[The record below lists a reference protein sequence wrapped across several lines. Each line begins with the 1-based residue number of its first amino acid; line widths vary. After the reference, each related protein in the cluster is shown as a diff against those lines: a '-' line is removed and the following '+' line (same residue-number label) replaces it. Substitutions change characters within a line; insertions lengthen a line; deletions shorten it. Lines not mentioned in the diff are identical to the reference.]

1 MNQSTYTLG
10 HRILA
15 LLCALALA
23 VDLMPTAALAEAVMP
38 LEEPAVTEV
47 ILTNGETPITTD
59 PITIYTTE
67 PNKKLPLTAEV
78 APAGAD
84 ATVNWSS
91 DTPEVAT
98 VDNNGVVTAV
108 AAGTATITATATNG
122 TDSTDDDMPETCTVS
137 VKKHV
142 DTITLTPATTVLTI
156 TNTVS
161 NPTTT
166 IAVAYNPEDA
176 DDDEKNL
183 TWESSDSNVA
193 TVANGSVTALKAG
206 TTTITAK
213 NSNDVSGRC
222 DITVTET
229 TATGITIKRGDA
241 EVSTPLEVV
250 YGEPVQLTAAVEPVD
265 AVGTVE
271 WNSGNP
277 EAVSVDGT
285 GKVTVNKV
293 VDGDVTITAKIGEQ
307 TKDCKIIT
315 KKKAVEITN
324 LVFDSRPYDGKITL
338 SDVPTITLNPAVAN
352 AVVEGLTFT
361 VESASPGLNKAVS
374 VTANG
379 LSIKDNPNY
388 QVTMKTGLNP
398 TITITPKVLDV
409 TLKEQIY
416 NGTNTYSEVVATV
429 DGLVEENAVTEYQ
442 ITASAESKIDAG
454 NDKDVTIT
462 WPGDDA
468 RDTTNYTW
476 PTTGKLTVNPK
487 PITFSVKVADK
498 GYDGTTAVKAILY
511 NTTTDAPVGDDVST
525 QPETGTFTNSLTE
538 DNLEFIGTGVIDND
552 TENVGV
558 KLKENATVSISLN
571 RTETTN
577 YVPKFTIDSAN
588 ITKNSYPEDTGFALP
603 NADYTQNTT
612 EGSIRWYKVESENR
626 TIGIAAMSGYAIASE
641 EGGAYAGSISVSPS
655 ENDAVTVFVKKTADN
670 TLSKEIVNNIKVDYT
685 APSIDTEG
693 AAGNLAFGQDGSV
706 TYTIKVTDEDSGV
719 NPETVEYCISNSSS
733 SSDGAE
739 WTQAVVDGGVDNGYT
754 FTVTA
759 PKTGYVYVK
768 ATDNVGNT
776 YETSSIRAL
785 VLETRMPMVTAT
797 CADAGDAAKTHT
809 IRWTASDAEEA
820 GSDPYSYSGIRL
832 VTYELK
838 KDGTTVQTGNLIEN
852 SAPTEMSG
860 LPSVRAYDGHYSI
873 DNTNLDGEYTLTVT
887 ATDFCGNSQTS
898 APLNLQF
905 DHTPPKVT
913 VVMSGGV
920 EMDGT
925 FFYNANNCGITITVE
940 DNYLAQ
946 GISYTAAL
954 EGRDN
959 RTGTLSDGTNVIAF
973 SNEEVAASGDSISKT
988 LTLSLTDKAGNST
1001 SAITGRTG
1009 VIGSDMKAIFALD
1022 TTPPRLTVVTTSVA
1036 TSGLYTD
1043 TNAAYY
1049 NADSVTTTFTIEEAN
1064 MPAQWDLSYTADNST
1079 QPADVAA
1086 SDEGKV
1092 SVILTEEGTYSSIAV
1107 AGQDKAGN
1115 KLELGNVSPNS
1126 EDVVSCNNGKAV
1138 LTYAKVLDRTAPTAV
1153 ITYPAT
1159 ANPLYPSD
1167 AGENTGTAIYYNSD
1181 ATIEIQIADTY
1192 GTIAVPIDPAK
1203 LTAKLNG
1210 STGVTVSNTGAAS
1223 VSVTEDSRNTVAV
1236 FGTDRAGNTLQV
1248 KEIID
1253 GKQGSETPLV
1263 NALDSYAS
1271 VYTVVRDTVAPV
1283 LTLDFNNTD
1292 TTGSYYEADKGT
1304 HYYPENGKYRAY
1316 YGNTVTTIVP
1326 LVTSIIDANGVDYS
1340 RIFSAKNES
1349 AFAPLGADKTY
1360 CGENGS
1366 ERAMVEEVT
1375 VDGDYLFF
1383 IYGTDKAGNALVVK
1397 ENKKTSDE
1405 DVDDAGTS
1413 GCGDVEHKYSTYP
1426 KTLDTKAPEVVLS
1439 YAFADDTPLE
1449 ATHYYDNN
1457 AYYKNSFAATFA
1469 YSDENGIDLTKVFKT
1484 AAVSEGSGFDVVET
1498 NPSADLDKIEIPASV
1513 DNNGHYQFG
1522 AYGVDKAGN
1531 ALTVK
1536 EKNTSGPAA
1545 QTAVY
1550 PGKNADNKFV
1560 SDYHKVLDTV
1570 NPVATITV
1578 DAGNS
1583 LRKELQTNYNNR
1595 YYFNDSFTT
1604 TIAVEETN
1612 YDAAKVTAR
1621 VGSVNSSTV
1630 EQNGKTLQTQEVS
1643 ATSVLA
1649 TQQAASPYGYQ
1660 QQITADGVYCFD
1672 LKGVD
1677 RAGNQIILNGG
1688 NRAANFVQST
1698 LSDTSAVSGEPADRY
1713 VTYVFAED
1721 KTAPVLNVTMKDPN
1735 NKNNGFNQQ
1744 TGNFYEATLTSIG
1757 YQLSTNYPYRSSK
1770 VADFAFT
1777 TKDNSPVTVLYKVDS
1792 TAANSNFAY
1801 ERNGAA
1807 GMIGQAGAAGA
1818 EAYADGLA
1826 YTQQTADKEQI
1837 LQINSLLIED
1847 LAGNQVSYS
1856 KTENENKIYLDV
1868 SAPTDDQLQPVVRLS
1883 YPSPVTQ
1890 NTMSHRDISGVNLYK
1905 DTVVV
1910 TADVMDP
1917 YTNASQEARGSGL
1930 YRVYYKVTVNGE
1942 SQTGKVGIQ
1951 TGSGKSA
1958 VAADDGVYYID
1969 YNTTGQS
1976 GPVNGGNETLTASDK
1991 LTFTF
1996 NPNDGVFNYNSIV
2009 LMVWAVDNANNEIA
2023 DANKAI
2029 YKFGIDVTAP
2039 IIEISYDNNDAEN
2052 EKYFKADRTATVV
2065 VTERNFDES
2074 KIDIVTESNSI
2085 SGWSYSAGAAANGDE
2100 DKWTCTIS
2108 YNVDGVYTLNISGA
2122 DQLGINA
2129 ASVTYD
2135 GVAPQSFVIDK
2146 TAPVV
2151 DVTFDNNDVRNGK
2164 YYNQS
2169 RTATVSVTDVNFNGV
2184 NAIDVSAAVGGAA
2197 PAVSFNGLTATL
2209 PFTTDGTYSFRGT
2222 VTDMAGNVSQEFTVD
2237 EFVIDQTAP
2246 ELSIEGVEDL
2256 VAYPGE
2262 VLPRIVF
2269 SDQNYEGNTIQ
2280 LLRTVLDQK
2289 NVDVSELIVP
2299 NGGVTAGA
2307 DGLGTGSIAYEDLE
2321 HVQENDGIYTL
2332 TASVTDLAGNSTE
2345 DEVTYSVNRFGS
2357 VYVYSDA
2364 LTNMIGAYKQKADEG
2379 LYISAYNVS
2388 PLIEDSTKLQISC
2401 DGASLSNQNSKAV
2414 VTGGT
2419 QAGNS
2424 GWYEY
2429 RFDISGRDLTGD
2441 GRYEITLSDKDEAG
2455 NTKTN
2460 AENPI
2465 WFYIDATK
2473 PSLDSVIGLE
2483 NSIVNADSQTV
2494 SFMAS
2499 DAIALSSIQVYID
2512 DEQIQ
2517 QATDFETTAYES
2529 EFQVGTGLRHKIRFV
2544 ITDKAGNVLDTD
2556 EDSFAPSYTFNK
2568 VMTVSTNFFVRW
2580 FANTPLFV
2588 GSIAVGAGGIGTV
2601 AFVFIRK
2608 RRLMTVSED
2617 D

>member
-23 VDLMPTAALAEAVMP
+23 VGLMPTAALAEAAVAAGS
-38 LEEPAVTEV
+38 EVTVTVTEADANTAISGADV
-47 ILTNGETPITTD
+47 KFVCGVNESDATTIATGAD
-59 PITIYTTE
+59 GKAVFQPTTE
-67 PNKKLPLTAEV
+67 VTLKTVEVSKGDYASKTVEYTGSDLTVVLVKPVTSITDSNDPVYLIKNGAEGESAKTLNPTVEPEGQTEGITWTSGNAQIAAVDDTGKVTAVGKGTTTITATAKEHPTIKKEYSVTVQVVPESVTLDKTELNLQPDNTETLHATINPSDAEV
-78 APAGAD
+78 QNTISWESSAPG
-84 ATVNWSS
+84 
-91 DTPEVAT
+91 VAT
-98 VDNNGVVTAV
+98 VGDNGLVTAV
-108 AAGTATITATATNG
+108 ANGTATITATTENGKKATCTVKVTTAAAGITIGNKPAEDTITYGESHTFIATLTPNTATDTVVWSIESGSDCVALDASTGTATAIKVGTATIKATAGTVDGSVYDTYQFSVEPKVIKVNGLTLDNKVYDGEKTVSSDLLTAASFEELVGTDSVNLSGVTFSDTSAATASDTPYNITVDYSGASLITVDDSGVSVNPNYTLDTEHSVTSASLTITKKLLEVSALTDKDGNAPTYTAGKSYDRLNLTLTGIVEKDQDTLTGEFTEVKATSTDKIMVEGNGAPVSLVYLAGSTSAYDTNYTLPTMANLVLAQKPLTATVTGAEKEFDGTTIPKDSVGNAVQFAAALHDVIDGDTVTPDVTNSAYLDANASDSVNVKADVGLSGDDAPNYTLQSQNVTFVPGKITKSNNINLTVEFEPSVQDPENTMDVIVRAVGGYDNAPLSGTATVTGNTEPVRITDGRGHCIIDALPGEQTVSVSFTAAEFTQNYTGTKDAAAKYNESYKVQELYGTAITEVTYGTPASLGVYAVEKGTDIPTNAAIQYTSNNAAAATIDVNGKITVVNVDAAPDHKVTFTAKAQRIEDQERSSYYNASYSKTYEVTLKKKSVTPSISCDGKTFDGTTVASVTGSLEGVVTGDSVILSNNG
-122 TDSTDDDMPETCTVS
+122 TDGN
-137 VKKHV
+137 
-142 DTITLTPATTVLTI
+142 L
-156 TNTVS
+156 
-161 NPTTT
+161 
-166 IAVAYNPEDA
+166 IAAY
-176 DDDEKNL
+176 
-183 TWESSDSNVA
+183 DSA
-193 TVANGSVTALKAG
+193 AAG
-206 TTTITAK
+206 GHT
-213 NSNDVSGRC
+213 
-222 DITVTET
+222 
-229 TATGITIKRGDA
+229 
-241 EVSTPLEVV
+241 
-250 YGEPVQLTAAVEPVD
+250 
-265 AVGTVE
+265 
-271 WNSGNP
+271 
-277 EAVSVDGT
+277 
-285 GKVTVNKV
+285 
-293 VDGDVTITAKIGEQ
+293 
-307 TKDCKIIT
+307 
-315 KKKAVEITN
+315 
-324 LVFDSRPYDGKITL
+324 
-338 SDVPTITLNPAVAN
+338 
-352 AVVEGLTFT
+352 
-361 VESASPGLNKAVS
+361 

-379 LSIKDNPNY
+379 LTLLGTTPGDVPASNNYTLTATTVTCTATISPKSIADSDFTIALDGDGTMYYTGGNREPVPTVQVDLDGDGTKETTLVSGTDYTVSYENQKELGENTATVTVTARGNYSGVRNQNYSISYKPVDPNAEMIKVNGNHAGAVDTQRAYPKDSNNKIWWYNSNVMLTPADGYTLDDVKPTQNVAL
-388 QVTMKTGLNP
+388 QGSKTYSDEGLNIFSGKKFYVKETATGFISELEIGDAINIDKTAP
-398 TITITPKVLDV
+398 RLIAVSTTEGIRYDDADYYNQAFTTTFEVSEANYGASTGNSSFAVSAGTDV
-409 TLKEQIY
+409 AVYGGQAA
-416 NGTNTYSEVVATV
+416 SATV
-429 DGLVEENAVTEYQ
+429 TSETSDPSAITVTVDPGESVIAGEYH
-442 ITASAESKIDAG
+442 KPY
-454 NDKDVTIT
+454 VTIT
-462 WPGDDA
+462 
-468 RDTTNYTW
+468 
-476 PTTGKLTVNPK
+476 
-487 PITFSVKVADK
+487 
-498 GYDGTTAVKAILY
+498 
-511 NTTTDAPVGDDVST
+511 
-525 QPETGTFTNSLTE
+525 
-538 DNLEFIGTGVIDND
+538 
-552 TENVGV
+552 
-558 KLKENATVSISLN
+558 
-571 RTETTN
+571 
-577 YVPKFTIDSAN
+577 
-588 ITKNSYPEDTGFALP
+588 
-603 NADYTQNTT
+603 
-612 EGSIRWYKVESENR
+612 
-626 TIGIAAMSGYAIASE
+626 
-641 EGGAYAGSISVSPS
+641 
-655 ENDAVTVFVKKTADN
+655 
-670 TLSKEIVNNIKVDYT
+670 
-685 APSIDTEG
+685 
-693 AAGNLAFGQDGSV
+693 
-706 TYTIKVTDEDSGV
+706 
-719 NPETVEYCISNSSS
+719 
-733 SSDGAE
+733 
-739 WTQAVVDGGVDNGYT
+739 
-754 FTVTA
+754 
-759 PKTGYVYVK
+759 
-768 ATDNVGNT
+768 
-776 YETSSIRAL
+776 
-785 VLETRMPMVTAT
+785 
-797 CADAGDAAKTHT
+797 
-809 IRWTASDAEEA
+809 
-820 GSDPYSYSGIRL
+820 DP
-832 VTYELK
+832 
-838 KDGTTVQTGNLIEN
+838 
-852 SAPTEMSG
+852 
-860 LPSVRAYDGHYSI
+860 
-873 DNTNLDGEYTLTVT
+873 
-887 ATDFCGNSQTS
+887 
-898 APLNLQF
+898 
-905 DHTPPKVT
+905 
-913 VVMSGGV
+913 
-920 EMDGT
+920 
-925 FFYNANNCGITITVE
+925 
-940 DNYLAQ
+940 
-946 GISYTAAL
+946 
-954 EGRDN
+954 
-959 RTGTLSDGTNVIAF
+959 
-973 SNEEVAASGDSISKT
+973 
-988 LTLSLTDKAGNST
+988 
-1001 SAITGRTG
+1001 
-1009 VIGSDMKAIFALD
+1009 
-1022 TTPPRLTVVTTSVA
+1022 
-1036 TSGLYTD
+1036 
-1043 TNAAYY
+1043 
-1049 NADSVTTTFTIEEAN
+1049 
-1064 MPAQWDLSYTADNST
+1064 
-1079 QPADVAA
+1079 
-1086 SDEGKV
+1086 
-1092 SVILTEEGTYSSIAV
+1092 
-1107 AGQDKAGN
+1107 AGN
-1115 KLELGNVSPNS
+1115 KL
-1126 EDVVSCNNGKAV
+1126 VVADGVAASCSDGKAV
-1138 LTYAKVLDRTAPTAV
+1138 DNIL
-1153 ITYPAT
+1153 
-1159 ANPLYPSD
+1159 
-1167 AGENTGTAIYYNSD
+1167 
-1181 ATIEIQIADTY
+1181 
-1192 GTIAVPIDPAK
+1192 
-1203 LTAKLNG
+1203 
-1210 STGVTVSNTGAAS
+1210 
-1223 VSVTEDSRNTVAV
+1223 
-1236 FGTDRAGNTLQV
+1236 
-1248 KEIID
+1248 
-1253 GKQGSETPLV
+1253 
-1263 NALDSYAS
+1263 
-1271 VYTVVRDTVAPV
+1271 
-1283 LTLDFNNTD
+1283 
-1292 TTGSYYEADKGT
+1292 
-1304 HYYPENGKYRAY
+1304 
-1316 YGNTVTTIVP
+1316 
-1326 LVTSIIDANGVDYS
+1326 
-1340 RIFSAKNES
+1340 
-1349 AFAPLGADKTY
+1349 
-1360 CGENGS
+1360 
-1366 ERAMVEEVT
+1366 
-1375 VDGDYLFF
+1375 
-1383 IYGTDKAGNALVVK
+1383 
-1397 ENKKTSDE
+1397 
-1405 DVDDAGTS
+1405 
-1413 GCGDVEHKYSTYP
+1413 

-1457 AYYKNSFAATFA
+1457 AYYKNSFAATLA

-1484 AAVSEGSGFDVVET
+1484 AAVSEGSGFGVVET

-1550 PGKNADNKFV
+1550 TGKNADNKFV
-1560 SDYHKVLDTV
+1560 SVYHKVLDTV

-1578 DAGNS
+1578 NAGNS

-1595 YYFNDSFTT
+1595 YYFNDSFAT
-1604 TIAVEETN
+1604 TISVEETN

-1643 ATSVLA
+1643 ATAVLA

-1721 KTAPVLNVTMKDPN
+1721 KTAPVLNVTMKDAN

-1744 TGNFYEATLTSIG
+1744 TGNFYEATLTSVG

-1930 YRVYYKVTVNGE
+1930 YRVYYKVIVNGE

-1976 GPVNGGNETLTASDK
+1976 GPVSGGNETLTASDT

-2009 LMVWAVDNANNEIA
+2009 LTVWAVDNANNEIA

-2039 IIEISYDNNDAEN
+2039 IIEISYDNNDADN

-2151 DVTFDNNDVRNGK
+2151 DVAFDNNDVRNGK

-2184 NAIDVSAAVGGAA
+2184 NAIDVSAAVGGTA

-2307 DGLGTGSIAYEDLE
+2307 DGSGTGSISYEDLE

-2414 VTGGT
+2414 VTGGA

-2429 RFDISGRDLTGD
+2429 RFDISGSDLTGD

-2556 EDSFAPSYTFNK
+2556 EDSFVPSYTFNK

-2580 FANTPLFV
+2580 FANTPLFL
-2588 GSIAVGAGGIGTV
+2588 GSIAVGACGIGTV

-2608 RRLMTVSED
+2608 RRRMTVSED

>member
-23 VDLMPTAALAEAVMP
+23 VGLMPTAALAEA
-38 LEEPAVTEV
+38 AVTADTDVTIIVTEADNSTAISGATVKFVYGDNESDVFQTDTDGKATFHPATDVTLKTVEV
-47 ILTNGETPITTD
+47 SKEGYASKTVAYDGADLSVVLVKPITSITD
-59 PITIYTTE
+59 GNDTFSLIKNGTE
-67 PNKKLPLTAEV
+67 EQRTKTLTPTV
-78 APAGAD
+78 APEDQTEGIKWSSAD
-84 ATVNWSS
+84 DAVATVDENGKVTAVGKGTTQITAAAKEHPGINWEYSVTVQVVPEGVTLDITTLNLQPDEAATLQATIAPNDA
-91 DTPEVAT
+91 DTQNVITWESNATEVAT
-98 VDNNGVVTAV
+98 VDNNGKVTAV
-108 AAGTATITATATNG
+108 ANGTATITATTKNGKTATCTVKVTTAATDVIITNTPEGDKITYGASHTFSATLTPNTATDTVVWSIENGQDCVTLDESTPGKVTATKVGTVTIKATAGNFSDTYQFTVAPKVIKVTDLTLGNKEYDGKATVSPELLTAASFDGLVGTDSVNLSGVSFGNTDAADARDASYSITVNYDSASVDDSNYLLDTTNSVTSASLTIIKKPLEVSALTDANGRVPTYTAGDSYDGLKLKLTGIVESDQNTLTGEFTEVQATSTNKIMVEEGGAEVRLTYPTDSTSAYETNYTLPRTAKLVLEKKPLTATVTGAEKVFDGTTGAPKDTTGNAVQFAATLYDKIDGDTVTPVVTDSSYLDANAADSVNVTANVALDGADAQNYNLQSQNVTFEPGKITKSNNINLTVEFNPSVQDPENTMVVTVKAVGGFDNVNLSGTAVVTYDTKTVTGKTENITITDGTGTCTIDALPGEQTVSVSFTADASNQNYTGTKEATAKYNENYKAQELSGAAITEVTYGTAANLGIHAVEKGTTTATDATIAYTSNNEAAATIDENGKITVINVDAATDHKVTFTAKAQRIDGRYNASYSQTYEVTMVKQSVTPSITCDGKTFDGTTVASVTGSLEGVVTGDSVILSNNRTDGNLIAAYDSAAAGDHTVTANELALLGTTAKGVPAANNYELTATTATCTATISPKSIEDADFTIALDGNDTMYYTGGNREPVPAVKVDLDGDGTKETTLVNG
-122 TDSTDDDMPETCTVS
+122 TDYTVS
-137 VKKHV
+137 YENQKELGENTAKVTVTARGNYSEERYLNYSIRYKPVDPDAEMIKVNGKHAGV
-142 DTITLTPATTVLTI
+142 ADTQRAYPRDSNNQIWWYNSDVTLTPADGYTLDDVKPTQNVALQGSKTYSDEALNIFSGKKFYVKETATGFISELEIGDAINIDKTAPRLTAVSTNAGIRYDDADYYNHAFTTTFEVNEANYGA
-156 TNTVS
+156 NTGNSSFAVSAGTDVTVYEDQAASAAVTFETS
-161 NPTTT
+161 NP
-166 IAVAYNPEDA
+166 AA
-176 DDDEKNL
+176 
-183 TWESSDSNVA
+183 
-193 TVANGSVTALKAG
+193 
-206 TTTITAK
+206 
-213 NSNDVSGRC
+213 
-222 DITVTET
+222 ITVTV
-229 TATGITIKRGDA
+229 D
-241 EVSTPLEVV
+241 P
-250 YGEPVQLTAAVEPVD
+250 GE
-265 AVGTVE
+265 
-271 WNSGNP
+271 
-277 EAVSVDGT
+277 SVIAGEYHRPY
-285 GKVTVNKV
+285 
-293 VDGDVTITAKIGEQ
+293 VTIT
-307 TKDCKIIT
+307 
-315 KKKAVEITN
+315 
-324 LVFDSRPYDGKITL
+324 
-338 SDVPTITLNPAVAN
+338 
-352 AVVEGLTFT
+352 
-361 VESASPGLNKAVS
+361 
-374 VTANG
+374 
-379 LSIKDNPNY
+379 
-388 QVTMKTGLNP
+388 
-398 TITITPKVLDV
+398 
-409 TLKEQIY
+409 
-416 NGTNTYSEVVATV
+416 
-429 DGLVEENAVTEYQ
+429 
-442 ITASAESKIDAG
+442 
-454 NDKDVTIT
+454 
-462 WPGDDA
+462 
-468 RDTTNYTW
+468 
-476 PTTGKLTVNPK
+476 
-487 PITFSVKVADK
+487 
-498 GYDGTTAVKAILY
+498 
-511 NTTTDAPVGDDVST
+511 
-525 QPETGTFTNSLTE
+525 
-538 DNLEFIGTGVIDND
+538 
-552 TENVGV
+552 
-558 KLKENATVSISLN
+558 
-571 RTETTN
+571 
-577 YVPKFTIDSAN
+577 
-588 ITKNSYPEDTGFALP
+588 
-603 NADYTQNTT
+603 
-612 EGSIRWYKVESENR
+612 
-626 TIGIAAMSGYAIASE
+626 
-641 EGGAYAGSISVSPS
+641 
-655 ENDAVTVFVKKTADN
+655 
-670 TLSKEIVNNIKVDYT
+670 
-685 APSIDTEG
+685 
-693 AAGNLAFGQDGSV
+693 
-706 TYTIKVTDEDSGV
+706 
-719 NPETVEYCISNSSS
+719 
-733 SSDGAE
+733 
-739 WTQAVVDGGVDNGYT
+739 
-754 FTVTA
+754 
-759 PKTGYVYVK
+759 
-768 ATDNVGNT
+768 
-776 YETSSIRAL
+776 
-785 VLETRMPMVTAT
+785 
-797 CADAGDAAKTHT
+797 
-809 IRWTASDAEEA
+809 
-820 GSDPYSYSGIRL
+820 DP
-832 VTYELK
+832 
-838 KDGTTVQTGNLIEN
+838 
-852 SAPTEMSG
+852 
-860 LPSVRAYDGHYSI
+860 
-873 DNTNLDGEYTLTVT
+873 
-887 ATDFCGNSQTS
+887 
-898 APLNLQF
+898 
-905 DHTPPKVT
+905 
-913 VVMSGGV
+913 
-920 EMDGT
+920 
-925 FFYNANNCGITITVE
+925 
-940 DNYLAQ
+940 
-946 GISYTAAL
+946 
-954 EGRDN
+954 
-959 RTGTLSDGTNVIAF
+959 
-973 SNEEVAASGDSISKT
+973 
-988 LTLSLTDKAGNST
+988 
-1001 SAITGRTG
+1001 
-1009 VIGSDMKAIFALD
+1009 
-1022 TTPPRLTVVTTSVA
+1022 
-1036 TSGLYTD
+1036 
-1043 TNAAYY
+1043 
-1049 NADSVTTTFTIEEAN
+1049 
-1064 MPAQWDLSYTADNST
+1064 
-1079 QPADVAA
+1079 
-1086 SDEGKV
+1086 
-1092 SVILTEEGTYSSIAV
+1092 
-1107 AGQDKAGN
+1107 AGN
-1115 KLELGNVSPNS
+1115 KL
-1126 EDVVSCNNGKAV
+1126 VVADGVAASCSDGKAV
-1138 LTYAKVLDRTAPTAV
+1138 DNIL
-1153 ITYPAT
+1153 
-1159 ANPLYPSD
+1159 
-1167 AGENTGTAIYYNSD
+1167 
-1181 ATIEIQIADTY
+1181 
-1192 GTIAVPIDPAK
+1192 
-1203 LTAKLNG
+1203 
-1210 STGVTVSNTGAAS
+1210 
-1223 VSVTEDSRNTVAV
+1223 
-1236 FGTDRAGNTLQV
+1236 
-1248 KEIID
+1248 
-1253 GKQGSETPLV
+1253 
-1263 NALDSYAS
+1263 
-1271 VYTVVRDTVAPV
+1271 
-1283 LTLDFNNTD
+1283 
-1292 TTGSYYEADKGT
+1292 
-1304 HYYPENGKYRAY
+1304 
-1316 YGNTVTTIVP
+1316 
-1326 LVTSIIDANGVDYS
+1326 
-1340 RIFSAKNES
+1340 
-1349 AFAPLGADKTY
+1349 
-1360 CGENGS
+1360 
-1366 ERAMVEEVT
+1366 
-1375 VDGDYLFF
+1375 
-1383 IYGTDKAGNALVVK
+1383 
-1397 ENKKTSDE
+1397 
-1405 DVDDAGTS
+1405 
-1413 GCGDVEHKYSTYP
+1413 

-1439 YAFADDTPLE
+1439 YAFADGTPLE

-1457 AYYKNSFAATFA
+1457 AYYKDSFAASYT
-1469 YSDENGIDLTKVFKT
+1469 YTDENGIDLTKVFKT
-1484 AAVSEGSGFDVVET
+1484 AAVSEGSGFGVVET

-1550 PGKNADNKFV
+1550 TGKNADNKFV

-1604 TIAVEETN
+1604 TISVEETN

-1721 KTAPVLNVTMKDPN
+1721 KTAPVLNVTMKDAN

-1744 TGNFYEATLTSIG
+1744 TGNFYEATLTSVG

-1770 VADFAFT
+1770 VADFAFM

-2009 LMVWAVDNANNEIA
+2009 LTVWAVDNANNEIA

-2039 IIEISYDNNDAEN
+2039 IIEISYDNNDADN

-2151 DVTFDNNDVRNGK
+2151 DVAFDNNDVRNGK

-2184 NAIDVSAAVGGAA
+2184 NAIDVSAAVGGTA

-2209 PFTTDGTYSFRGT
+2209 PFATDGTYSFRGT

-2289 NVDVSELIVP
+2289 NVDVSELIIP

-2307 DGLGTGSIAYEDLE
+2307 DGLGTGSISYEDLE

-2414 VTGGT
+2414 VTGGA

-2512 DEQIQ
+2512 NEQIQ

-2556 EDSFAPSYTFNK
+2556 EDSFEPSYTFNK

-2588 GSIAVGAGGIGTV
+2588 GSMAVGAGGIGTV

>member
-23 VDLMPTAALAEAVMP
+23 IGLMPTAALAEAAVAAGS
-38 LEEPAVTEV
+38 EVTVTVTEADANTAISGADV
-47 ILTNGETPITTD
+47 KFVCGVNESDATTIATGAD
-59 PITIYTTE
+59 GKAVFQPTTE
-67 PNKKLPLTAEV
+67 VTLKTVEVSKGDYASKTVEYTGSDLTVVLVKPVTSITDSNDPVYLIKNGAEGESAKTLNPTVEPEGQTEGITWTSGNAQIAAVDDTGKVTAVGKGTTTITATAKEHPTIKKEYSVTVQVVPESVTLDKTELNLQPDNTETLHATINPSDAEV
-78 APAGAD
+78 QNTISWESSAPG
-84 ATVNWSS
+84 
-91 DTPEVAT
+91 VAT
-98 VDNNGVVTAV
+98 VGDNGLVTAV
-108 AAGTATITATATNG
+108 ANGTATITATTANGKTATCTVKVTPAATAVTIENTPEENKITYGASHTFSATLTPNTATDTVVWSIENGQDCVALDESTPGKVTATKVGTVRIKATAGNASNTYDFTVVPQEIKVTRLTLGNKEYDGKATVSTELLTAASFDGVVGTDSVNLSGVSFGNTDAADARGTAYSITVNYDNASVNNPNYSLDKNNSVTSASLTITKKPLKVRALTDANGNAPTYTAGVSYEELKLTLTGIVQADQNLTGEFTGVRAKSANKIMVEEGGAEVSLTYPAGSMSAYETNYTLPTMAKLVLEKKQLTATVTGAEKVFDGTTGAPKDTTGNAVQFAATLDGVVDGDTVTPVVTDSSYLDANAADPVNVTANVALGGADAQNYILQPQSVTFVPGKITKSNNINLTVEFNPSVQDPENTMTVTVKAVGGFDNVNLSGTAVVTYDTKTATGKTENITITDGTGNCSIDALPGEQTVSVSFTADASNQNYTGTKEATAKYNENYKAQELSDAEITEVTYGTPAYLGIHAVEKGTTTATNATIVYTSNNETAATIDESGMITVINVDAATDHKVTFTAKAQRIDGQYNASYSKNYEVTLVKQSVTPSITCGGKTFDGTKEASVTGSLEGVVPGDSVILSNNG
-122 TDSTDDDMPETCTVS
+122 TDGNLIAAYDSAAAGDHTVTANELALLGTTANGVPAANNYELTATTATCTATISPKSIADADFTIALDGNDTMYYTGDNREPVPTVQVDLNEDGTKETTLVS
-137 VKKHV
+137 GTDYTVSYENQKELGENTAKVTVTARGNYSEEQYLNYSIRYKPV
-142 DTITLTPATTVLTI
+142 DPDAEMIKVNGNHAGVADTQRAYPKDSNNQIWWYNSDVTLTPADGYTLDDVKPTQNVALQGSKTYSDEALNIFSGKKFYVKETATGFISELVISDAINIDKTAPRLTAVSTNAGIRYDDADYYNHAFTTTFEVNEANYGA
-156 TNTVS
+156 NTGNSSFAVSAGTDVTVYEGQAASAAVTFETS
-161 NPTTT
+161 NP
-166 IAVAYNPEDA
+166 AA
-176 DDDEKNL
+176 
-183 TWESSDSNVA
+183 
-193 TVANGSVTALKAG
+193 
-206 TTTITAK
+206 
-213 NSNDVSGRC
+213 
-222 DITVTET
+222 ITVTV
-229 TATGITIKRGDA
+229 D
-241 EVSTPLEVV
+241 P
-250 YGEPVQLTAAVEPVD
+250 GE
-265 AVGTVE
+265 
-271 WNSGNP
+271 
-277 EAVSVDGT
+277 SVIAGEYHRPY
-285 GKVTVNKV
+285 
-293 VDGDVTITAKIGEQ
+293 VTIT
-307 TKDCKIIT
+307 
-315 KKKAVEITN
+315 
-324 LVFDSRPYDGKITL
+324 
-338 SDVPTITLNPAVAN
+338 
-352 AVVEGLTFT
+352 
-361 VESASPGLNKAVS
+361 
-374 VTANG
+374 
-379 LSIKDNPNY
+379 
-388 QVTMKTGLNP
+388 
-398 TITITPKVLDV
+398 
-409 TLKEQIY
+409 
-416 NGTNTYSEVVATV
+416 
-429 DGLVEENAVTEYQ
+429 
-442 ITASAESKIDAG
+442 
-454 NDKDVTIT
+454 
-462 WPGDDA
+462 
-468 RDTTNYTW
+468 
-476 PTTGKLTVNPK
+476 
-487 PITFSVKVADK
+487 
-498 GYDGTTAVKAILY
+498 
-511 NTTTDAPVGDDVST
+511 
-525 QPETGTFTNSLTE
+525 
-538 DNLEFIGTGVIDND
+538 
-552 TENVGV
+552 
-558 KLKENATVSISLN
+558 
-571 RTETTN
+571 
-577 YVPKFTIDSAN
+577 
-588 ITKNSYPEDTGFALP
+588 
-603 NADYTQNTT
+603 
-612 EGSIRWYKVESENR
+612 
-626 TIGIAAMSGYAIASE
+626 
-641 EGGAYAGSISVSPS
+641 
-655 ENDAVTVFVKKTADN
+655 
-670 TLSKEIVNNIKVDYT
+670 
-685 APSIDTEG
+685 
-693 AAGNLAFGQDGSV
+693 
-706 TYTIKVTDEDSGV
+706 
-719 NPETVEYCISNSSS
+719 
-733 SSDGAE
+733 
-739 WTQAVVDGGVDNGYT
+739 
-754 FTVTA
+754 
-759 PKTGYVYVK
+759 
-768 ATDNVGNT
+768 
-776 YETSSIRAL
+776 
-785 VLETRMPMVTAT
+785 
-797 CADAGDAAKTHT
+797 
-809 IRWTASDAEEA
+809 
-820 GSDPYSYSGIRL
+820 DP
-832 VTYELK
+832 
-838 KDGTTVQTGNLIEN
+838 
-852 SAPTEMSG
+852 
-860 LPSVRAYDGHYSI
+860 
-873 DNTNLDGEYTLTVT
+873 
-887 ATDFCGNSQTS
+887 
-898 APLNLQF
+898 
-905 DHTPPKVT
+905 
-913 VVMSGGV
+913 
-920 EMDGT
+920 
-925 FFYNANNCGITITVE
+925 
-940 DNYLAQ
+940 
-946 GISYTAAL
+946 
-954 EGRDN
+954 
-959 RTGTLSDGTNVIAF
+959 
-973 SNEEVAASGDSISKT
+973 
-988 LTLSLTDKAGNST
+988 
-1001 SAITGRTG
+1001 
-1009 VIGSDMKAIFALD
+1009 
-1022 TTPPRLTVVTTSVA
+1022 
-1036 TSGLYTD
+1036 
-1043 TNAAYY
+1043 
-1049 NADSVTTTFTIEEAN
+1049 
-1064 MPAQWDLSYTADNST
+1064 
-1079 QPADVAA
+1079 
-1086 SDEGKV
+1086 
-1092 SVILTEEGTYSSIAV
+1092 
-1107 AGQDKAGN
+1107 AGN
-1115 KLELGNVSPNS
+1115 KL
-1126 EDVVSCNNGKAV
+1126 VVADGVAASCIDGKAV
-1138 LTYAKVLDRTAPTAV
+1138 DNIL
-1153 ITYPAT
+1153 
-1159 ANPLYPSD
+1159 
-1167 AGENTGTAIYYNSD
+1167 
-1181 ATIEIQIADTY
+1181 
-1192 GTIAVPIDPAK
+1192 
-1203 LTAKLNG
+1203 
-1210 STGVTVSNTGAAS
+1210 
-1223 VSVTEDSRNTVAV
+1223 
-1236 FGTDRAGNTLQV
+1236 
-1248 KEIID
+1248 
-1253 GKQGSETPLV
+1253 
-1263 NALDSYAS
+1263 
-1271 VYTVVRDTVAPV
+1271 
-1283 LTLDFNNTD
+1283 
-1292 TTGSYYEADKGT
+1292 
-1304 HYYPENGKYRAY
+1304 
-1316 YGNTVTTIVP
+1316 
-1326 LVTSIIDANGVDYS
+1326 
-1340 RIFSAKNES
+1340 
-1349 AFAPLGADKTY
+1349 
-1360 CGENGS
+1360 
-1366 ERAMVEEVT
+1366 
-1375 VDGDYLFF
+1375 
-1383 IYGTDKAGNALVVK
+1383 
-1397 ENKKTSDE
+1397 
-1405 DVDDAGTS
+1405 
-1413 GCGDVEHKYSTYP
+1413 

-1439 YAFADDTPLE
+1439 YAFADGTPLE
-1449 ATHYYDNN
+1449 ATHYYGNN
-1457 AYYKNSFAATFA
+1457 AYYKDSFAASYT
-1469 YSDENGIDLTKVFKT
+1469 YSDETGIDRNKVFKT
-1484 AAVSEGSGFDVVET
+1484 VAVSEGSRFGVVEI
-1498 NPSADLDKIEIPASV
+1498 NPNADLDKIEIPASV

-1550 PGKNADNKFV
+1550 TGKNADNKFV

-1570 NPVATITV
+1570 NPVATISV
-1578 DAGNS
+1578 NAGNS

-1604 TIAVEETN
+1604 TISVEETN

-1630 EQNGKTLQTQEVS
+1630 EQNGNTLQTQEVS

-1698 LSDTSAVSGEPADRY
+1698 LSDTSAVSGEAADRY

-1721 KTAPVLNVTMKDPN
+1721 KTAPVLNVTMKDAN

-1744 TGNFYEATLTSIG
+1744 TGNFYEATLTSVG

-1792 TAANSNFAY
+1792 TAADSNFAY

-1917 YTNASQEARGSGL
+1917 YTNASQESRGSGL
-1930 YRVYYKVTVNGE
+1930 YRVYYEVTVNGE

-2009 LMVWAVDNANNEIA
+2009 LTVWAVDNANNEIA

-2039 IIEISYDNNDAEN
+2039 IIEISYDNNDADN

-2151 DVTFDNNDVRNGK
+2151 DVAFDNNDVRNGK

-2184 NAIDVSAAVGGAA
+2184 NAIDVSAAVGGTA

-2307 DGLGTGSIAYEDLE
+2307 DGLGTGSISYEDLE

-2414 VTGGT
+2414 VTGGA

-2429 RFDISGRDLTGD
+2429 RFDISGSDLTGD

-2512 DEQIQ
+2512 NEQIQ
-2517 QATDFETTAYES
+2517 QATDFEMTAYES

-2556 EDSFAPSYTFNK
+2556 EDSFVPSYTFNK

-2588 GSIAVGAGGIGTV
+2588 GSIAVGACGIGTV

-2608 RRLMTVSED
+2608 RRRMTVSED

>member
-23 VDLMPTAALAEAVMP
+23 VGLMPTAALAEATVT
-38 LEEPAVTEV
+38 ANTDVTITVTEAENSTAISGATV
-47 ILTNGETPITTD
+47 KFVCGEGESDETTDSDGKATFHPTTQVTLKTVEVSKEGYASKTVAYDGADLSVVLVKPITSITD
-59 PITIYTTE
+59 DNGTFSLIKNGTE
-67 PNKKLPLTAEV
+67 EQSAKTLTPTV
-78 APAGAD
+78 APEGQ
-84 ATVNWSS
+84 TEGIKWSS
-91 DTPEVAT
+91 ANDTVAT
-98 VDNNGVVTAV
+98 VDENGKVTAVGKGTTQITAEAKEHPNIKQEYSVTVQVVPEGVTLDQTTLNLQPGNETTLQATIDPSDADTQNAITWESNVPTVATVDQTGKVTAV
-108 AAGTATITATATNG
+108 ANGTATITAATENGKTATCTVKVTTAATDVKITNKPQEDKITYGESHIFNATLTPNTATDTVVWSIENGEDCVTLDVSTPGKVTATKVGTATIKATAGNVFDTYQFTVDPKEIKVTGLTLDNKEYDGKATVSPELLTAASFEGLVGTDSVNLSGVSFGNTGAAGTSDIPYTITVNYDNASVDDSNYSLDKNSSVASANLTITKKPLEVSALTDANDSVPTYTAGDSYDGLKLKLTGIVESDKNTLTGKFTGVRAKSANKIMVEEGGAEVSLTYPAGSMSAYETNYTLPTMAKLVLEKKQLTATVTGAEKVFDGTTGAPKDTTGNAVQFAATLDGVVDGDTVTPVVTDSSYLDANAADPVNVTANVALGGADAQNYILQPQSVTFVPGKITKSNNINLTVEFNPSVQDPENTMIVTVKAVGGFDNVNLSGTAVVTYDTKTATGKTVNITITDGTGNCTIDALPGEQTVSVSFTADASNQNYTGTKEATAKYNENYKAQELSDAAITEVTYGTPAYLGISAVEKGTTTETNATIVYTSNNEAAATIDENGKITVINVDAATDHKVTFTAKAQRIDGRYNASYSKNYEVTLVKQSVTPSITCGGKTFDGTKGASVTGSLEGVVTGDSVILSNNG
-122 TDSTDDDMPETCTVS
+122 TDGNLIAAYDSAAAGDHTVTANELALLGTTANGVPAANNYELTATTATCTATISPKSIADAEFTIALDGNDTMYYTGDNREPVPTVQVDLDGDGTKETTLVS
-137 VKKHV
+137 GTDYTVSYENQKELGENTAKVTVTARGNYSEERYLNYSIRYKPVEPDAEMIKVNGNHAGV
-142 DTITLTPATTVLTI
+142 ADTQRAYPKDSNNQIWWYNSDVTLTPADGYTLDDVKPTQNVALQGSKTYSDEALNIFSGKKFYVRETTTGFISELEIGDAINIDKTAPRLTAVS
-156 TNTVS
+156 TNAGIRYDDADYYNHAFTTTFEVNEANYGANTGNSSFEVSAGTDVTVYEDQAASAAVTFETS
-161 NPTTT
+161 NP
-166 IAVAYNPEDA
+166 AA
-176 DDDEKNL
+176 
-183 TWESSDSNVA
+183 
-193 TVANGSVTALKAG
+193 
-206 TTTITAK
+206 
-213 NSNDVSGRC
+213 
-222 DITVTET
+222 ITVTV
-229 TATGITIKRGDA
+229 D
-241 EVSTPLEVV
+241 P
-250 YGEPVQLTAAVEPVD
+250 GE
-265 AVGTVE
+265 
-271 WNSGNP
+271 
-277 EAVSVDGT
+277 SVIAGEYHRPY
-285 GKVTVNKV
+285 
-293 VDGDVTITAKIGEQ
+293 VTIT
-307 TKDCKIIT
+307 
-315 KKKAVEITN
+315 
-324 LVFDSRPYDGKITL
+324 
-338 SDVPTITLNPAVAN
+338 
-352 AVVEGLTFT
+352 
-361 VESASPGLNKAVS
+361 
-374 VTANG
+374 
-379 LSIKDNPNY
+379 
-388 QVTMKTGLNP
+388 
-398 TITITPKVLDV
+398 
-409 TLKEQIY
+409 
-416 NGTNTYSEVVATV
+416 
-429 DGLVEENAVTEYQ
+429 
-442 ITASAESKIDAG
+442 
-454 NDKDVTIT
+454 
-462 WPGDDA
+462 
-468 RDTTNYTW
+468 
-476 PTTGKLTVNPK
+476 
-487 PITFSVKVADK
+487 
-498 GYDGTTAVKAILY
+498 
-511 NTTTDAPVGDDVST
+511 
-525 QPETGTFTNSLTE
+525 
-538 DNLEFIGTGVIDND
+538 
-552 TENVGV
+552 
-558 KLKENATVSISLN
+558 
-571 RTETTN
+571 
-577 YVPKFTIDSAN
+577 
-588 ITKNSYPEDTGFALP
+588 
-603 NADYTQNTT
+603 
-612 EGSIRWYKVESENR
+612 
-626 TIGIAAMSGYAIASE
+626 
-641 EGGAYAGSISVSPS
+641 
-655 ENDAVTVFVKKTADN
+655 
-670 TLSKEIVNNIKVDYT
+670 
-685 APSIDTEG
+685 
-693 AAGNLAFGQDGSV
+693 
-706 TYTIKVTDEDSGV
+706 
-719 NPETVEYCISNSSS
+719 
-733 SSDGAE
+733 
-739 WTQAVVDGGVDNGYT
+739 
-754 FTVTA
+754 
-759 PKTGYVYVK
+759 
-768 ATDNVGNT
+768 
-776 YETSSIRAL
+776 
-785 VLETRMPMVTAT
+785 
-797 CADAGDAAKTHT
+797 
-809 IRWTASDAEEA
+809 
-820 GSDPYSYSGIRL
+820 DP
-832 VTYELK
+832 
-838 KDGTTVQTGNLIEN
+838 
-852 SAPTEMSG
+852 
-860 LPSVRAYDGHYSI
+860 
-873 DNTNLDGEYTLTVT
+873 
-887 ATDFCGNSQTS
+887 
-898 APLNLQF
+898 
-905 DHTPPKVT
+905 
-913 VVMSGGV
+913 
-920 EMDGT
+920 
-925 FFYNANNCGITITVE
+925 
-940 DNYLAQ
+940 
-946 GISYTAAL
+946 
-954 EGRDN
+954 
-959 RTGTLSDGTNVIAF
+959 
-973 SNEEVAASGDSISKT
+973 
-988 LTLSLTDKAGNST
+988 
-1001 SAITGRTG
+1001 
-1009 VIGSDMKAIFALD
+1009 
-1022 TTPPRLTVVTTSVA
+1022 
-1036 TSGLYTD
+1036 
-1043 TNAAYY
+1043 
-1049 NADSVTTTFTIEEAN
+1049 
-1064 MPAQWDLSYTADNST
+1064 
-1079 QPADVAA
+1079 
-1086 SDEGKV
+1086 
-1092 SVILTEEGTYSSIAV
+1092 
-1107 AGQDKAGN
+1107 AGN
-1115 KLELGNVSPNS
+1115 KL
-1126 EDVVSCNNGKAV
+1126 VVADGVAASCSDGKAV
-1138 LTYAKVLDRTAPTAV
+1138 DNIL
-1153 ITYPAT
+1153 
-1159 ANPLYPSD
+1159 
-1167 AGENTGTAIYYNSD
+1167 
-1181 ATIEIQIADTY
+1181 
-1192 GTIAVPIDPAK
+1192 
-1203 LTAKLNG
+1203 
-1210 STGVTVSNTGAAS
+1210 
-1223 VSVTEDSRNTVAV
+1223 
-1236 FGTDRAGNTLQV
+1236 
-1248 KEIID
+1248 
-1253 GKQGSETPLV
+1253 
-1263 NALDSYAS
+1263 
-1271 VYTVVRDTVAPV
+1271 
-1283 LTLDFNNTD
+1283 
-1292 TTGSYYEADKGT
+1292 
-1304 HYYPENGKYRAY
+1304 
-1316 YGNTVTTIVP
+1316 
-1326 LVTSIIDANGVDYS
+1326 
-1340 RIFSAKNES
+1340 
-1349 AFAPLGADKTY
+1349 
-1360 CGENGS
+1360 
-1366 ERAMVEEVT
+1366 
-1375 VDGDYLFF
+1375 
-1383 IYGTDKAGNALVVK
+1383 
-1397 ENKKTSDE
+1397 
-1405 DVDDAGTS
+1405 
-1413 GCGDVEHKYSTYP
+1413 

-1439 YAFADDTPLE
+1439 YAFADGTPLE

-1457 AYYKNSFAATFA
+1457 AYYKDSFAASYT
-1469 YSDENGIDLTKVFKT
+1469 YTDENGIDLTKVFKT
-1484 AAVSEGSGFDVVET
+1484 AAVSEGSRFGVVET
-1498 NPSADLDKIEIPASV
+1498 NPNADLDKIEIPASV

-1531 ALTVK
+1531 ALAVK
-1536 EKNTSGPAA
+1536 EKNTSGLAA

-1550 PGKNADNKFV
+1550 TGKNADNKFV

-1604 TIAVEETN
+1604 TISVEETN

-1649 TQQAASPYGYQ
+1649 TQQAASPYRYQ

-1688 NRAANFVQST
+1688 DSAANFVQST

-1721 KTAPVLNVTMKDPN
+1721 KTAPVLNVTMKDAN

-1744 TGNFYEATLTSIG
+1744 TGNFYEATLTSVG

-1792 TAANSNFAY
+1792 TAADSNFAY

-2009 LMVWAVDNANNEIA
+2009 LTVWAVDNANNEIA

-2151 DVTFDNNDVRNGK
+2151 DVAFDNNDVRNGK

-2184 NAIDVSAAVGGAA
+2184 NAIDVSAAVGGTA

-2307 DGLGTGSIAYEDLE
+2307 DGLGTGSISYEDLE

-2379 LYISAYNVS
+2379 LYIAAYNVS

-2401 DGASLSNQNSKAV
+2401 DGASLSDQNSKAV
-2414 VTGGT
+2414 VTGGA

-2429 RFDISGRDLTGD
+2429 RFDISGSDLTGD

-2529 EFQVGTGLRHKIRFV
+2529 EFQVGTGLRHRIRFV

-2556 EDSFAPSYTFNK
+2556 EDSFEPSYTFNK

-2588 GSIAVGAGGIGTV
+2588 GSIAVGACGIGTV

-2608 RRLMTVSED
+2608 RRRMTVSED

>member
-23 VDLMPTAALAEAVMP
+23 VGLMPTAALAEFEPYRTVTITVKEVNGSLISDAIVSLVYNEDQTLSLANTNENGVSTCQLTQDQRITKVSVSKTGYESKTVDCGDEEQENIDITLIIPIQQITDSTENSNITLTLNSAENIKTLTPTVEPEGQTEGITWTSGNAQIAAVDDTGKVT
-38 LEEPAVTEV
+38 AVGKGTTQIIAAAKEHPDINWEYSV
-47 ILTNGETPITTD
+47 TVQVVPEGVTLDQTTLNLQPGNATTLHATIDPSNADTQNTITWTSND
-59 PITIYTTE
+59 QT
-67 PNKKLPLTAEV
+67 
-78 APAGAD
+78 
-84 ATVNWSS
+84 
-91 DTPEVAT
+91 VAT
-98 VDNNGVVTAV
+98 VDQTGQVTAV
-108 AAGTATITATATNG
+108 ANGTATITATTANGKTATCTVKVTPAATAVTIENTPEENKITYGASHTFSATLTPNTATDTVVWSIENGQDCVALDESTPGKVTATKVGTVRIKATAGNASNTYDFTVVPQEIKVTRLTLGNKEYDGKATVSPELLTAASFEGLVGTDSVNLSGVTFNNTSAATASDTPYTIMVNYGEASVDNPNYSLDKDNSVTRANLTITKKPLKVRALTDANDSAPTYTAGKSYEELKLTLTGIVQADQNLTGEFTGVQATSANKIMVKEDGAEVSLIYPAASTSAYETNYTLPQTANLVLAKKPLTATVTGAEKVFDGTTGAPKDTTGNAVQFAATLYDKIDGDTVTPVVTDSAYADVNASDSVNVTANVALDGADAPNYTLQPQSVTFVPGKITKSNNINLTVEFNPSVQDPENEMVVTVRAVGGYDGALLSGTATVTGNTEPVQITDGEGNCTIDALPGEQTVSVSFTADASNQNYTGTKEATAKYNENYKAQELSDAAITEVTYGTPAYLGISAVEKGTTTATNATIAYASNNEAAATIDENGKITVINVNAATDHKVTFTAKAQRIDGRYNASYSKNYEVTLVKQSVTPSITCGGKTFDGTKGASVTGSLEGVVTGDSVILSNNG
-122 TDSTDDDMPETCTVS
+122 TDRN
-137 VKKHV
+137 
-142 DTITLTPATTVLTI
+142 L
-156 TNTVS
+156 
-161 NPTTT
+161 
-166 IAVAYNPEDA
+166 IAAY
-176 DDDEKNL
+176 
-183 TWESSDSNVA
+183 DSA
-193 TVANGSVTALKAG
+193 AAG
-206 TTTITAK
+206 DHT
-213 NSNDVSGRC
+213 
-222 DITVTET
+222 
-229 TATGITIKRGDA
+229 
-241 EVSTPLEVV
+241 
-250 YGEPVQLTAAVEPVD
+250 
-265 AVGTVE
+265 
-271 WNSGNP
+271 
-277 EAVSVDGT
+277 
-285 GKVTVNKV
+285 
-293 VDGDVTITAKIGEQ
+293 
-307 TKDCKIIT
+307 
-315 KKKAVEITN
+315 
-324 LVFDSRPYDGKITL
+324 
-338 SDVPTITLNPAVAN
+338 
-352 AVVEGLTFT
+352 
-361 VESASPGLNKAVS
+361 

-379 LSIKDNPNY
+379 LALLGMTAKDVPAANNYELTATTATCTATISPKSIADADFTIALDGNGTMYYTGDNREPVPTVQVDLDGDGTKETTLVSGTDYTVSYENQKELGENTATVTVTARGNYSGVRNQNYSISYKPVDPNAEMIKVNGNHAGAVDTQRAYPKDSNNKIWWYNSNVMLTPADGYTLDDVKPTQNVAL
-388 QVTMKTGLNP
+388 QGSKTYSDEGLNIFSGKKFYVKETATGFISELEIGDAINIDKTAP
-398 TITITPKVLDV
+398 RLIAVSTTEGIRYDDADYYHQAFTTTFEVSEANYGASTGNSSFAVSAGTDV
-409 TLKEQIY
+409 AVYGGQAA
-416 NGTNTYSEVVATV
+416 SATV
-429 DGLVEENAVTEYQ
+429 TSETSDPSAITVTVDPGESVIAGEYH
-442 ITASAESKIDAG
+442 KPY
-454 NDKDVTIT
+454 VTIT
-462 WPGDDA
+462 
-468 RDTTNYTW
+468 
-476 PTTGKLTVNPK
+476 
-487 PITFSVKVADK
+487 
-498 GYDGTTAVKAILY
+498 
-511 NTTTDAPVGDDVST
+511 
-525 QPETGTFTNSLTE
+525 
-538 DNLEFIGTGVIDND
+538 
-552 TENVGV
+552 
-558 KLKENATVSISLN
+558 
-571 RTETTN
+571 
-577 YVPKFTIDSAN
+577 
-588 ITKNSYPEDTGFALP
+588 
-603 NADYTQNTT
+603 
-612 EGSIRWYKVESENR
+612 
-626 TIGIAAMSGYAIASE
+626 
-641 EGGAYAGSISVSPS
+641 
-655 ENDAVTVFVKKTADN
+655 
-670 TLSKEIVNNIKVDYT
+670 
-685 APSIDTEG
+685 
-693 AAGNLAFGQDGSV
+693 
-706 TYTIKVTDEDSGV
+706 
-719 NPETVEYCISNSSS
+719 
-733 SSDGAE
+733 
-739 WTQAVVDGGVDNGYT
+739 
-754 FTVTA
+754 
-759 PKTGYVYVK
+759 
-768 ATDNVGNT
+768 
-776 YETSSIRAL
+776 
-785 VLETRMPMVTAT
+785 
-797 CADAGDAAKTHT
+797 
-809 IRWTASDAEEA
+809 
-820 GSDPYSYSGIRL
+820 DP
-832 VTYELK
+832 
-838 KDGTTVQTGNLIEN
+838 
-852 SAPTEMSG
+852 
-860 LPSVRAYDGHYSI
+860 
-873 DNTNLDGEYTLTVT
+873 
-887 ATDFCGNSQTS
+887 
-898 APLNLQF
+898 
-905 DHTPPKVT
+905 
-913 VVMSGGV
+913 
-920 EMDGT
+920 
-925 FFYNANNCGITITVE
+925 
-940 DNYLAQ
+940 
-946 GISYTAAL
+946 
-954 EGRDN
+954 
-959 RTGTLSDGTNVIAF
+959 
-973 SNEEVAASGDSISKT
+973 
-988 LTLSLTDKAGNST
+988 
-1001 SAITGRTG
+1001 
-1009 VIGSDMKAIFALD
+1009 
-1022 TTPPRLTVVTTSVA
+1022 
-1036 TSGLYTD
+1036 
-1043 TNAAYY
+1043 
-1049 NADSVTTTFTIEEAN
+1049 
-1064 MPAQWDLSYTADNST
+1064 
-1079 QPADVAA
+1079 
-1086 SDEGKV
+1086 
-1092 SVILTEEGTYSSIAV
+1092 
-1107 AGQDKAGN
+1107 AGN
-1115 KLELGNVSPNS
+1115 KL
-1126 EDVVSCNNGKAV
+1126 VVADGVAASCSDGKAV
-1138 LTYAKVLDRTAPTAV
+1138 DNIL
-1153 ITYPAT
+1153 
-1159 ANPLYPSD
+1159 
-1167 AGENTGTAIYYNSD
+1167 
-1181 ATIEIQIADTY
+1181 
-1192 GTIAVPIDPAK
+1192 
-1203 LTAKLNG
+1203 
-1210 STGVTVSNTGAAS
+1210 
-1223 VSVTEDSRNTVAV
+1223 
-1236 FGTDRAGNTLQV
+1236 
-1248 KEIID
+1248 
-1253 GKQGSETPLV
+1253 
-1263 NALDSYAS
+1263 
-1271 VYTVVRDTVAPV
+1271 
-1283 LTLDFNNTD
+1283 
-1292 TTGSYYEADKGT
+1292 
-1304 HYYPENGKYRAY
+1304 
-1316 YGNTVTTIVP
+1316 
-1326 LVTSIIDANGVDYS
+1326 
-1340 RIFSAKNES
+1340 
-1349 AFAPLGADKTY
+1349 
-1360 CGENGS
+1360 
-1366 ERAMVEEVT
+1366 
-1375 VDGDYLFF
+1375 
-1383 IYGTDKAGNALVVK
+1383 
-1397 ENKKTSDE
+1397 
-1405 DVDDAGTS
+1405 
-1413 GCGDVEHKYSTYP
+1413 

-1457 AYYKNSFAATFA
+1457 AYYKNSFAATLA

-1484 AAVSEGSGFDVVET
+1484 AAVSEGSGFGVVET

-1550 PGKNADNKFV
+1550 TGKNADNKFV
-1560 SDYHKVLDTV
+1560 SVYHKVLDTV

-1578 DAGNS
+1578 NAGNS

-1595 YYFNDSFTT
+1595 YYFNDSFAT
-1604 TIAVEETN
+1604 TISVEETN

-1643 ATSVLA
+1643 ATAVLA

-1721 KTAPVLNVTMKDPN
+1721 KTAPVLNVTMKDAN

-1744 TGNFYEATLTSIG
+1744 TGNFYEATLTSVG

-1930 YRVYYKVTVNGE
+1930 YRVYYKVIVNGE

-1976 GPVNGGNETLTASDK
+1976 GPVSGGNETLTASDT

-2009 LMVWAVDNANNEIA
+2009 LTVWAVDNANNEIA

-2039 IIEISYDNNDAEN
+2039 IIEISYDNNDADN

-2151 DVTFDNNDVRNGK
+2151 DVAFDNNDVRNGK

-2184 NAIDVSAAVGGAA
+2184 NAIDVSAAVGGTA

-2307 DGLGTGSIAYEDLE
+2307 DGLGTGSISYEDLE

-2414 VTGGT
+2414 VTGGA

-2429 RFDISGRDLTGD
+2429 RFDISGSDLTGD

-2512 DEQIQ
+2512 NEQIQ

-2556 EDSFAPSYTFNK
+2556 EDSFVPSYTFNK

-2588 GSIAVGAGGIGTV
+2588 GSIAVGACGIGTV

-2608 RRLMTVSED
+2608 RRRMTVSED

>member
-23 VDLMPTAALAEAVMP
+23 VGLMPTAALAEAVMP
-38 LEEPAVTEV
+38 LTETAVTGV
-47 ILTNGETPITTD
+47 TLKNGTTPVTE
-59 PITIYTTE
+59 PLTIYTTA
-67 PNKKLPLTAEV
+67 PNNTLTLTA
-78 APAGAD
+78 
-84 ATVNWSS
+84 TVEPEGSVGDVTWTS
-91 DTPEVAT
+91 DNLEVAT

-108 AAGTATITATATNG
+108 AAGNATIKATATNG
-122 TDSTDDDMPETCTVS
+122 TESTDDDKTATCTVS

-142 DTITLTPATTVLTI
+142 DSITLTPETNTLTI
-156 TNTVS
+156 TSTVP

-166 IAVAYNPEDA
+166 IAVAYGPEDA
-176 DDDEKNL
+176 DEVEKSVT
-183 TWESSDSNVA
+183 TWESSDSTVA
-193 TVANGSVTALKAG
+193 TVADGTVTALKAG

-213 NSNDVSGRC
+213 NSNGVSGQC
-222 DITVTET
+222 EIAVTET
-229 TATGITIKRGDA
+229 TATGITIKQGDA
-241 EVSTPLEVV
+241 VVSTPLEVV
-250 YGEPVQLTAAVEPVD
+250 YGESVQLTAAVEPEG

-271 WNSGNP
+271 WSSSNP
-277 EAVSVDGT
+277 EAVFVDGT
-285 GKVTVNKV
+285 GKVTVNNV
-293 VDGDVTITAKIGEQ
+293 VDDDVTITAKIGGQ
-307 TKDCKIIT
+307 PATCTIKT

-324 LVFDSRPYDGKITL
+324 IVFASRPYDGKTTL
-338 SDVPTITLNPAVAN
+338 SDVPAITLNPAVAN

-361 VESASPGLNKAVS
+361 VTSASVGESKP
-374 VTANG
+374 VTVTYNG

-388 QVTMKTGLNP
+388 QVTLQTGLSP

-409 TLKEQIY
+409 TLSDQTY
-416 NGTNTYSEVVATV
+416 NGTNTYSGVVATV
-429 DGLVEENAVTEYQ
+429 DRLVEENAVTEYQ
-442 ITASAESKIDAG
+442 VIASAESKIDAG
-454 NDKDVTIT
+454 NDKAVTIT
-462 WPGDDA
+462 WPDDVD

-487 PITFSVKVADK
+487 PITFNVKVANK
-498 GYDGTTAVKAILY
+498 GYDGTTAVKAIVS
-511 NTTTDAPVGDDVST
+511 NTTTDIPVGGDVSAS
-525 QPETGTFTNSLTE
+525 PETDTFTNALTK
-538 DNLEFIGTGVIDND
+538 DNLEFIGIGAIDND
-552 TENVGV
+552 TENVAV

-571 RTETTN
+571 GTETTN
-577 YVPKFTIDSAN
+577 YVPEFTFDSAN
-588 ITKNSYPEDTGFALP
+588 ITKNSYPEGTGFALP

-612 EGSIRWYKVESENR
+612 EGSIRWYKVSSETR
-626 TIGIAAMSGYAIASE
+626 TITVTAESGYLLANE
-641 EGGAYAGSISVSPS
+641 ETGTYGQSVSVSPS
-655 ENDAVTVFVKKTADN
+655 ENDTVTVFVKNTADN
-670 TLSKEIVNNIKVDYT
+670 TISKETVNNIKVDYT

-706 TYTIKVTDEDSGV
+706 AYTIKVTDEDSGV
-719 NPETVEYCISNSSS
+719 NPETVQYCISNSSS

-739 WTQAVVDGGVDNGYT
+739 WTRAVVDGDVDNGYT

-776 YETSSIRAL
+776 CETSSIRAL
-785 VLETRMPMVTAT
+785 VLETQMPTVTAT

-838 KDGTTVQTGNLIEN
+838 KDGTVVQTGNLKEN
-852 SAPTEMSG
+852 DAPTEMSG
-860 LPSVRAYDGHYSI
+860 LPSVRAYDENYLI
-873 DNTNLDGEYTLTVT
+873 DNAQLDGEYTLTVT
-887 ATDFCGNSQTS
+887 ATDFCGNSKTS
-898 APLNLQF
+898 DPLTLQF
-905 DHTPPKVT
+905 DHTPPTVT
-913 VVMSGGV
+913 VAMSGGV

-925 FFYNANNCGITITVE
+925 FFYNANNCGITITVD

-946 GISYTAAL
+946 GVSYTAAL
-954 EGRDN
+954 EGMDN
-959 RTGTLSDGTNVIAF
+959 RTGTLSGGANGIAF
-973 SNEEVAASGDSISKT
+973 SKEEVAASGDSISKT
-988 LTLSLTDKAGNST
+988 LTLSLTDKAGNTT
-1001 SAITGRTG
+1001 SEITTRVG
-1009 VIGSDMKAIFALD
+1009 VIGSGMQAFFSLD
-1022 TTPPRLTVVTTSVA
+1022 TTPPRLTAVTTSVA
-1036 TSGLYTD
+1036 TSGLYAD

-1049 NADSVTTTFTIEEAN
+1049 NADSVTTTFTIVEAN

-1079 QPADVAA
+1079 QPADMAA
-1086 SDEGKV
+1086 SAEGNV

-1107 AGQDKAGN
+1107 TGQDKAGN
-1115 KLELGNVSPNS
+1115 KLELDAISPNP
-1126 EDVVSCNNGKAV
+1126 EDVVTCSNGKAV

-1167 AGENTGTAIYYNSD
+1167 EGENTSTAIYYNSD
-1181 ATIEIQIADTY
+1181 ATVEIQITDTY
-1192 GTIAVPIDPAK
+1192 GTTAVPIDPDK

-1210 STGVTVSNTGAAS
+1210 STGTTVSNTGAAS
-1223 VSVTEDSRNTVAV
+1223 VSVTEDSRNAVAV
-1236 FGTDRAGNTLQV
+1236 FGKDRAGNTLQV
-1248 KEIID
+1248 KEIVD
-1253 GKQGSETPLV
+1253 GKQGSETHLV
-1263 NALDSYAS
+1263 DASDSYAAA
-1271 VYTVVRDTVAPV
+1271 YTVVRDTVAPV

-1292 TTGSYYEADKGT
+1292 TTGSYYEADTGT

-1316 YGNTVTTIVP
+1316 YGNSVTTIIP
-1326 LVTSIIDANGVDYS
+1326 LVTAIVDANGVDYS
-1340 RIFSAKNES
+1340 RIFSATNES
-1349 AFAPLGADKTY
+1349 AFAPLGADKTNY
-1360 CGENGS
+1360 GVNGS

-1397 ENKKTSDE
+1397 ENKKTSDV
-1405 DVDDAGTS
+1405 DVDSEGTP

-1439 YAFADDTPLE
+1439 YAFADNTPLE

-1457 AYYKNSFAATFA
+1457 AYYKNSFAATYA
-1469 YSDENGIDLTKVFKT
+1469 YSDENGIDLNKVFKT
-1484 AAVSEGSGFDVVET
+1484 VAASEGSGFGAVGT
-1498 NPSADLDKIEIPASV
+1498 NPIDVSDKIEIPASV
-1513 DNNGHYQFG
+1513 ANNGHYQFG

-1536 EKNTSGPAA
+1536 EMNTSGPAVQA
-1545 QTAVY
+1545 PDST
-1550 PGKNADNKFV
+1550 GRNADNKFV
-1560 SDYHKVLDTV
+1560 SVYHKVLDTV

-1578 DAGNS
+1578 NAGNS

-1604 TIAVEETN
+1604 TISVAETN

-1643 ATSVLA
+1643 ATSVLT
-1649 TQQAASPYGYQ
+1649 TQEAASPYMYSQ
-1660 QQITADGVYCFD
+1660 QVTADGVYCFD

-1677 RAGNQIILNGG
+1677 RAGNQIVLNGG
-1688 NRAANFVQST
+1688 DRAANFVQT
-1698 LSDTSAVSGEPADRY
+1698 VVNDTSDVSGESTDRY

-1721 KTAPVLNVTMKDPN
+1721 KTAPVLNVTMKDAN

-1744 TGNFYEATLTSIG
+1744 TGNFYEATLTSVG
-1757 YQLSTNYPYRSSK
+1757 YQLSTNYPYRSSM

-1883 YPSPVTQ
+1883 YPGPVTQ

-2009 LMVWAVDNANNEIA
+2009 LTVWAVDNANNEIA

-2100 DKWTCTIS
+2100 DKWTCTVS

-2237 EFVIDQTAP
+2237 EFVVDQTAP

-2307 DGLGTGSIAYEDLE
+2307 DGLGTGSISYEDLE

-2364 LTNMIGAYKQKADEG
+2364 LTNMIGAYKQKADG
-2379 LYISAYNVS
+2379 NLFISAYNVS

-2414 VTGGT
+2414 VTGGA

-2429 RFDISGRDLTGD
+2429 RFDISGSDLTGD

-2529 EFQVGTGLRHKIRFV
+2529 EFQVGTGLRHRIRFV

-2556 EDSFAPSYTFNK
+2556 EDSFVPSYTFNK

-2588 GSIAVGAGGIGTV
+2588 GSIAVGACGIGTV

-2608 RRLMTVSED
+2608 RRRMTVSED

>member
-23 VDLMPTAALAEAVMP
+23 VGLMPTAALAEA
-38 LEEPAVTEV
+38 
-47 ILTNGETPITTD
+47 
-59 PITIYTTE
+59 
-67 PNKKLPLTAEV
+67 
-78 APAGAD
+78 
-84 ATVNWSS
+84 
-91 DTPEVAT
+91 
-98 VDNNGVVTAV
+98 AV
-108 AAGTATITATATNG
+108 AAGSEVTVTVTEADANTAISGADVKFVCGVNG
-122 TDSTDDDMPETCTVS
+122 SD
-137 VKKHV
+137 
-142 DTITLTPATTVLTI
+142 A
-156 TNTVS
+156 
-161 NPTTT
+161 TT
-166 IAVAYNPEDA
+166 IATGA
-176 DDDEKNL
+176 DGKAVFQPTTEVTLKTVEVSKGDYASKTVEYTGSDL
-183 TWESSDSNVA
+183 TVVLVKPVTSITDSNDPVYLIKNGA
-193 TVANGSVTALKAG
+193 EGESAKTLNPTVEPEGQTEGITWTSGNAQIAAVDDTGKVTAVGKG
-206 TTTITAK
+206 TTTITAAAK
-213 NSNDVSGRC
+213 EHPDVKKEYSV
-222 DITVTET
+222 TVQVVPEGVTLDET
-229 TATGITIKRGDA
+229 TLNLQPGKEATLHATIDPSDADTQNAITWESNATEVATVDQTGKVTAVANGTTTITATTENGKTATCTVKVTTAATGITIGDKPAGNTITYGESYTFNATLTPNTATDTVVWSIESGSDCVELDESTPGKVTATKVGTATIKASAGTVDGSVYDTYQFSVEPKVIKVNGLTLDNKVYDGKATVSPDLLRTVTFDKDTGSDSVNLSGVTFSDTSAATASETPYPITANYTNASVDNDNYTLDKENSVTSASLTITKKSLEVSALTDANGNAPTYTAGTSYDGLKLTLTGIVEADSTLSGTFTGVQATSTTKINVMEGGA
-241 EVSTPLEVV
+241 EVSLVYPAGSTSAYDTNYTLPLEAKLVLTKKPLTVTVTGAEKEFDGTTVPKDTNGNAVQFVAALDGIIGEDKVTPVV
-250 YGEPVQLTAAVEPVD
+250 TNSAYLDVNASDSVNVKADVALDGDDAQNYILQPEITFVPGKITKSNNINLTVEFEPSVQDPENTMDVIVR
-265 AVGTVE
+265 AVG
-271 WNSGNP
+271 GY
-277 EAVSVDGT
+277 DGT
-285 GKVTVNKV
+285 LLSGTAVVTYDTATETNKSASV
-293 VDGDVTITAKIGEQ
+293 PITNGAGSYTIDALPGEQ
-307 TKDCKIIT
+307 TVSVSFTAADSTPEPTRNYTGTKVAAAKYNENYKVQELSGAAIT
-315 KKKAVEITN
+315 EVTYGTPAFLGVYAVEKGTN
-324 LVFDSRPYDGKITL
+324 TQTNAAIQYTSNNTAAATIDENTGKITVVNVDAAPDHKVTFTAKAQRIADQYNASYSKTYEVTL
-338 SDVPTITLNPAVAN
+338 VKQSVTPSITCSGKTYDGTAVA
-352 AVVEGLTFT
+352 AVTGSLEGVVGGDSVILSNNGTDGNLTA
-361 VESASPGLNKAVS
+361 VYDSAAAGGHT

-379 LSIKDNPNY
+379 LTLLGTTAGGVAAANNYTLTATTATCTATILPRSIEDADFTIALDGEGTMYYTGGNREPVPTVKVDLNGDGTKETTLVSGTDYTVSYEQQKELGENTAKVTVTAQGNYSSVRNQNYSISYKPVDPNAEMIKVNGNHAGAADTQRAYPKDSNNKIWWYNSNVMLTPADDYTLDDVKPTENVAL
-388 QVTMKTGLNP
+388 QDSKTYSDEGLNIFSGKKVYIKETATGFISELEIGDAINIDKTAPRLTAVSTTEGIRYGDADYYNQAFTTTFVVDEANYGANTGNSSFAVSAGTDVAVYGDQAARAAVTCETSDP
-398 TITITPKVLDV
+398 TAITV
-409 TLKEQIY
+409 
-416 NGTNTYSEVVATV
+416 TV
-429 DGLVEENAVTEYQ
+429 DPGETVIAGEYH
-442 ITASAESKIDAG
+442 KPY
-454 NDKDVTIT
+454 VTIT
-462 WPGDDA
+462 
-468 RDTTNYTW
+468 
-476 PTTGKLTVNPK
+476 
-487 PITFSVKVADK
+487 
-498 GYDGTTAVKAILY
+498 
-511 NTTTDAPVGDDVST
+511 
-525 QPETGTFTNSLTE
+525 
-538 DNLEFIGTGVIDND
+538 
-552 TENVGV
+552 
-558 KLKENATVSISLN
+558 
-571 RTETTN
+571 
-577 YVPKFTIDSAN
+577 
-588 ITKNSYPEDTGFALP
+588 
-603 NADYTQNTT
+603 
-612 EGSIRWYKVESENR
+612 
-626 TIGIAAMSGYAIASE
+626 
-641 EGGAYAGSISVSPS
+641 
-655 ENDAVTVFVKKTADN
+655 
-670 TLSKEIVNNIKVDYT
+670 
-685 APSIDTEG
+685 
-693 AAGNLAFGQDGSV
+693 
-706 TYTIKVTDEDSGV
+706 
-719 NPETVEYCISNSSS
+719 
-733 SSDGAE
+733 
-739 WTQAVVDGGVDNGYT
+739 
-754 FTVTA
+754 
-759 PKTGYVYVK
+759 
-768 ATDNVGNT
+768 
-776 YETSSIRAL
+776 
-785 VLETRMPMVTAT
+785 
-797 CADAGDAAKTHT
+797 
-809 IRWTASDAEEA
+809 
-820 GSDPYSYSGIRL
+820 DP
-832 VTYELK
+832 
-838 KDGTTVQTGNLIEN
+838 
-852 SAPTEMSG
+852 
-860 LPSVRAYDGHYSI
+860 
-873 DNTNLDGEYTLTVT
+873 
-887 ATDFCGNSQTS
+887 
-898 APLNLQF
+898 
-905 DHTPPKVT
+905 
-913 VVMSGGV
+913 
-920 EMDGT
+920 
-925 FFYNANNCGITITVE
+925 
-940 DNYLAQ
+940 
-946 GISYTAAL
+946 
-954 EGRDN
+954 
-959 RTGTLSDGTNVIAF
+959 
-973 SNEEVAASGDSISKT
+973 
-988 LTLSLTDKAGNST
+988 
-1001 SAITGRTG
+1001 
-1009 VIGSDMKAIFALD
+1009 
-1022 TTPPRLTVVTTSVA
+1022 
-1036 TSGLYTD
+1036 
-1043 TNAAYY
+1043 
-1049 NADSVTTTFTIEEAN
+1049 
-1064 MPAQWDLSYTADNST
+1064 
-1079 QPADVAA
+1079 
-1086 SDEGKV
+1086 
-1092 SVILTEEGTYSSIAV
+1092 
-1107 AGQDKAGN
+1107 AGN
-1115 KLELGNVSPNS
+1115 KLVAADGVAVFCS
-1126 EDVVSCNNGKAV
+1126 DGKAV
-1138 LTYAKVLDRTAPTAV
+1138 DNIL
-1153 ITYPAT
+1153 
-1159 ANPLYPSD
+1159 
-1167 AGENTGTAIYYNSD
+1167 
-1181 ATIEIQIADTY
+1181 
-1192 GTIAVPIDPAK
+1192 
-1203 LTAKLNG
+1203 
-1210 STGVTVSNTGAAS
+1210 
-1223 VSVTEDSRNTVAV
+1223 
-1236 FGTDRAGNTLQV
+1236 
-1248 KEIID
+1248 
-1253 GKQGSETPLV
+1253 
-1263 NALDSYAS
+1263 
-1271 VYTVVRDTVAPV
+1271 
-1283 LTLDFNNTD
+1283 
-1292 TTGSYYEADKGT
+1292 
-1304 HYYPENGKYRAY
+1304 
-1316 YGNTVTTIVP
+1316 
-1326 LVTSIIDANGVDYS
+1326 
-1340 RIFSAKNES
+1340 
-1349 AFAPLGADKTY
+1349 
-1360 CGENGS
+1360 
-1366 ERAMVEEVT
+1366 
-1375 VDGDYLFF
+1375 
-1383 IYGTDKAGNALVVK
+1383 
-1397 ENKKTSDE
+1397 
-1405 DVDDAGTS
+1405 
-1413 GCGDVEHKYSTYP
+1413 

-1449 ATHYYDNN
+1449 ATHYYGNT
-1457 AYYKNSFAATFA
+1457 AYYKNSFAATYA

-1484 AAVSEGSGFDVVET
+1484 VAASEGSGFGAVGT
-1498 NPSADLDKIEIPASV
+1498 NPIDVSDKIEIPASV

-1536 EKNTSGPAA
+1536 EMNTSGQAE
-1545 QTAVY
+1545 QAVY
-1550 PGKNADNKFV
+1550 TGKNAADKFV
-1560 SDYHKVLDTV
+1560 SIYHKVLDTV

-1578 DAGNS
+1578 NAGNS

-1604 TIAVEETN
+1604 TISVAETN

-1643 ATSVLA
+1643 ATSVL
-1649 TQQAASPYGYQ
+1649 TTHETASPYMYSQ
-1660 QQITADGVYCFD
+1660 QVTADGVYCFD

-1677 RAGNQIILNGG
+1677 RAGNQIVLNGG
-1688 NRAANFVQST
+1688 DRAANFVQT
-1698 LSDTSAVSGEPADRY
+1698 VVNDTIGDELTERY
-1713 VTYVFAED
+1713 VTYAFAED
-1721 KTAPVLNVTMKDPN
+1721 KTAPVLNVTMKDAN

-1744 TGNFYEATLTSIG
+1744 TGNFYEATLTSVG

-1958 VAADDGVYYID
+1958 VSADDGVYYID

-2009 LMVWAVDNANNEIA
+2009 LTVWAVDNANNEIA

-2108 YNVDGVYTLNISGA
+2108 YNVDGVYTLNISGT

-2151 DVTFDNNDVRNGK
+2151 DVAFDNNDVRNGK

-2184 NAIDVSAAVGGAA
+2184 NAIDVSAAVGGTA

-2307 DGLGTGSIAYEDLE
+2307 DGLGTGSISYEDLE

-2414 VTGGT
+2414 VTGGA

-2429 RFDISGRDLTGD
+2429 RFDISGSDLTGD

-2473 PSLDSVIGLE
+2473 PSLDSVVGLE

-2529 EFQVGTGLRHKIRFV
+2529 EFQVGTGLRHRIRFV

-2588 GSIAVGAGGIGTV
+2588 GSIAVGACGIGTI

-2608 RRLMTVSED
+2608 RRRMTVSED

>member
-1 MNQSTYTLG
+1 MEGGAEVSLVYPAGSTSAYDTNYTL
-10 HRILA
+10 
-15 LLCALALA
+15 
-23 VDLMPTAALAEAVMP
+23 P
-38 LEEPAVTEV
+38 LEAKLV
-47 ILTNGETPITTD
+47 LT
-59 PITIYTTE
+59 
-67 PNKKLPLTAEV
+67 KKPLTATVTGAEKEFDGTTVPKDTNGNAVQFAAALDGIIGEDKVTPVVTNSAYLDVNASDSVNVKADV
-78 APAGAD
+78 ALDGDDAQNYILQPEITFVPGKITKSNNINLTVEFEPSVQDPENTMDVIVRAVGGYDGALL
-84 ATVNWSS
+84 S
-91 DTPEVAT
+91 
-98 VDNNGVVTAV
+98 GTAV
-108 AAGTATITATATNG
+108 ATYDTATATGNTKNIQIENGEGKCIIDALPGEQTVSVSFAVAEPTRNYTGTKVAAAKYNENYKVQELSGAAITEVTYGTPASLGVYAVEKGTNTRTNAAIQYTSNNTAAATIDENTGKITVVNVDAATDHKVTFTAKAQRIEDQERSSYYNASYSKTYEVKLVKQSVTPSITCSGKTYDGTTVASVTGSLAGVVRGDSVILSNNG
-122 TDSTDDDMPETCTVS
+122 TDG
-137 VKKHV
+137 
-142 DTITLTPATTVLTI
+142 
-156 TNTVS
+156 N
-161 NPTTT
+161 
-166 IAVAYNPEDA
+166 
-176 DDDEKNL
+176 
-183 TWESSDSNVA
+183 
-193 TVANGSVTALKAG
+193 
-206 TTTITAK
+206 
-213 NSNDVSGRC
+213 
-222 DITVTET
+222 
-229 TATGITIKRGDA
+229 
-241 EVSTPLEVV
+241 
-250 YGEPVQLTAAVEPVD
+250 LTAAY
-265 AVGTVE
+265 
-271 WNSGNP
+271 
-277 EAVSVDGT
+277 
-285 GKVTVNKV
+285 
-293 VDGDVTITAKIGEQ
+293 
-307 TKDCKIIT
+307 
-315 KKKAVEITN
+315 
-324 LVFDSRPYDGKITL
+324 DSAAAGGHT
-338 SDVPTITLNPAVAN
+338 
-352 AVVEGLTFT
+352 
-361 VESASPGLNKAVS
+361 

-379 LSIKDNPNY
+379 LTLLGTTPGDVPASNNYTLTATTVTCTATISPKSIADADFTIALDGNGTMYYTGDNREP
-388 QVTMKTGLNP
+388 VP
-398 TITITPKVLDV
+398 TIQVDLDGDGTKETTLVSGTDYTVFYENQKELGENTAKVTVTARGNYSEEQYLNYNIRYKPVEPDAEMIKVNGNHAGVADTQRAYPKDSNNQIWWYNSDV
-409 TLKEQIY
+409 TLTPADGYTLDDVKPTQ
-416 NGTNTYSEVVATV
+416 NVALQGSKTYSDEALNIFSGKKFYVKETATGFISELVIGDAINIDKTAPRLTAVSTNAGIRYDDADYYNHAFTTTFEVNEANYGANTGNSSFAVSAGTDVTVYEDQAASAAVTFETSNPAAITVTV
-429 DGLVEENAVTEYQ
+429 DPGESVIAGEYHRPY
-442 ITASAESKIDAG
+442 
-454 NDKDVTIT
+454 VTIT
-462 WPGDDA
+462 
-468 RDTTNYTW
+468 
-476 PTTGKLTVNPK
+476 
-487 PITFSVKVADK
+487 
-498 GYDGTTAVKAILY
+498 
-511 NTTTDAPVGDDVST
+511 
-525 QPETGTFTNSLTE
+525 
-538 DNLEFIGTGVIDND
+538 
-552 TENVGV
+552 
-558 KLKENATVSISLN
+558 
-571 RTETTN
+571 
-577 YVPKFTIDSAN
+577 
-588 ITKNSYPEDTGFALP
+588 
-603 NADYTQNTT
+603 
-612 EGSIRWYKVESENR
+612 
-626 TIGIAAMSGYAIASE
+626 
-641 EGGAYAGSISVSPS
+641 
-655 ENDAVTVFVKKTADN
+655 
-670 TLSKEIVNNIKVDYT
+670 
-685 APSIDTEG
+685 
-693 AAGNLAFGQDGSV
+693 
-706 TYTIKVTDEDSGV
+706 
-719 NPETVEYCISNSSS
+719 
-733 SSDGAE
+733 
-739 WTQAVVDGGVDNGYT
+739 
-754 FTVTA
+754 
-759 PKTGYVYVK
+759 
-768 ATDNVGNT
+768 
-776 YETSSIRAL
+776 
-785 VLETRMPMVTAT
+785 
-797 CADAGDAAKTHT
+797 
-809 IRWTASDAEEA
+809 
-820 GSDPYSYSGIRL
+820 DP
-832 VTYELK
+832 
-838 KDGTTVQTGNLIEN
+838 
-852 SAPTEMSG
+852 
-860 LPSVRAYDGHYSI
+860 
-873 DNTNLDGEYTLTVT
+873 
-887 ATDFCGNSQTS
+887 
-898 APLNLQF
+898 
-905 DHTPPKVT
+905 
-913 VVMSGGV
+913 
-920 EMDGT
+920 
-925 FFYNANNCGITITVE
+925 
-940 DNYLAQ
+940 
-946 GISYTAAL
+946 
-954 EGRDN
+954 
-959 RTGTLSDGTNVIAF
+959 
-973 SNEEVAASGDSISKT
+973 
-988 LTLSLTDKAGNST
+988 
-1001 SAITGRTG
+1001 
-1009 VIGSDMKAIFALD
+1009 
-1022 TTPPRLTVVTTSVA
+1022 
-1036 TSGLYTD
+1036 
-1043 TNAAYY
+1043 
-1049 NADSVTTTFTIEEAN
+1049 
-1064 MPAQWDLSYTADNST
+1064 
-1079 QPADVAA
+1079 
-1086 SDEGKV
+1086 
-1092 SVILTEEGTYSSIAV
+1092 
-1107 AGQDKAGN
+1107 AGN
-1115 KLELGNVSPNS
+1115 KL
-1126 EDVVSCNNGKAV
+1126 VVADGVAASCSDGKAV
-1138 LTYAKVLDRTAPTAV
+1138 DNIL
-1153 ITYPAT
+1153 
-1159 ANPLYPSD
+1159 
-1167 AGENTGTAIYYNSD
+1167 
-1181 ATIEIQIADTY
+1181 
-1192 GTIAVPIDPAK
+1192 
-1203 LTAKLNG
+1203 
-1210 STGVTVSNTGAAS
+1210 
-1223 VSVTEDSRNTVAV
+1223 
-1236 FGTDRAGNTLQV
+1236 
-1248 KEIID
+1248 
-1253 GKQGSETPLV
+1253 
-1263 NALDSYAS
+1263 
-1271 VYTVVRDTVAPV
+1271 
-1283 LTLDFNNTD
+1283 
-1292 TTGSYYEADKGT
+1292 
-1304 HYYPENGKYRAY
+1304 
-1316 YGNTVTTIVP
+1316 
-1326 LVTSIIDANGVDYS
+1326 
-1340 RIFSAKNES
+1340 
-1349 AFAPLGADKTY
+1349 
-1360 CGENGS
+1360 
-1366 ERAMVEEVT
+1366 
-1375 VDGDYLFF
+1375 
-1383 IYGTDKAGNALVVK
+1383 
-1397 ENKKTSDE
+1397 
-1405 DVDDAGTS
+1405 
-1413 GCGDVEHKYSTYP
+1413 

-1439 YAFADDTPLE
+1439 YAFADGTPLE

-1457 AYYKNSFAATFA
+1457 AYYKDSFAASYT
-1469 YSDENGIDLTKVFKT
+1469 YSDENGIDRNKVFKT
-1484 AAVSEGSGFDVVET
+1484 AAVSEGSGFGVVET

-1550 PGKNADNKFV
+1550 TGKNADNKFV

-1578 DAGNS
+1578 NAGNS

-1595 YYFNDSFTT
+1595 YYFNDSFAT
-1604 TIAVEETN
+1604 TISVEETN

-1630 EQNGKTLQTQEVS
+1630 EQNGNTLQTQEVS
-1643 ATSVLA
+1643 ATSVLT
-1649 TQQAASPYGYQ
+1649 TQEAASPYMYSQ
-1660 QQITADGVYCFD
+1660 QVTADGVYCFD

-1698 LSDTSAVSGEPADRY
+1698 LSDTSAVSGEAADRY

-1721 KTAPVLNVTMKDPN
+1721 KTAPVLNVTMKDAN

-1744 TGNFYEATLTSIG
+1744 TGNFYEATLTSVG

-1818 EAYADGLA
+1818 EAYADGLT

-1930 YRVYYKVTVNGE
+1930 YRVYYKVIVNGE

-2009 LMVWAVDNANNEIA
+2009 LTVWAVDNANNEIA

-2039 IIEISYDNNDAEN
+2039 IIEISYDNNDADN

-2151 DVTFDNNDVRNGK
+2151 DVAFDNNDVRNGK

-2184 NAIDVSAAVGGAA
+2184 NAIDVSAAVGGTA

-2307 DGLGTGSIAYEDLE
+2307 DGLGTGSISYEDLE

-2414 VTGGT
+2414 VTGGA

-2429 RFDISGRDLTGD
+2429 RFDISGSDLTGD

-2465 WFYIDATK
+2465 WFYIDTTK

-2512 DEQIQ
+2512 NEQIQ

-2529 EFQVGTGLRHKIRFV
+2529 EFQVGTGLRHRIRFV

-2556 EDSFAPSYTFNK
+2556 EDSFVPSYTFNK

-2588 GSIAVGAGGIGTV
+2588 GSIAVGACGIGTV

-2608 RRLMTVSED
+2608 RRRMTVSED

>member
-23 VDLMPTAALAEAVMP
+23 VGLMPTTALAEAAVAANTDVTVTVTEADANTAISGATVKFAYGENESDITTGADGKATFRPTTQVTLKTVEVSKEGYASKTVGYDGTNMMVVLVKP
-38 LEEPAVTEV
+38 VTSISDDNAAFTLTKNGTEGQSTKTLTPTVEPASQTE
-47 ILTNGETPITTD
+47 GITW
-59 PITIYTTE
+59 
-67 PNKKLPLTAEV
+67 K
-78 APAGAD
+78 
-84 ATVNWSS
+84 S
-91 DTPEVAT
+91 DDNRVAT
-98 VDNNGVVTAV
+98 VDENGKVTAVGKGTTKITAEAKEHSDINKVYSVTVQVAPESVTLDQTTLNLQPGKETTLQATIDPREANAQNTITWVSDATGVATVDENGLVTAV
-108 AAGTATITATATNG
+108 ANGTATITATTGNG
-122 TDSTDDDMPETCTVS
+122 KTASCTVK
-137 VKKHV
+137 VTTAARGVTIENKPAG
-142 DTITLTPATTVLTI
+142 DTITYGDSYTFNATLTPNTATDTVVWSIERGSDCVELDESTPGKVTAIKVGTATIKATAGNVDTTYQFSVVQKDIKVTGLTLDNKVYDGETTV
-156 TNTVS
+156 
-161 NPTTT
+161 
-166 IAVAYNPEDA
+166 
-176 DDDEKNL
+176 
-183 TWESSDSNVA
+183 SSD
-193 TVANGSVTALKAG
+193 L
-206 TTTITAK
+206 
-213 NSNDVSGRC
+213 
-222 DITVTET
+222 
-229 TATGITIKRGDA
+229 
-241 EVSTPLEVV
+241 
-250 YGEPVQLTAAVEPVD
+250 LTAASFEGR
-265 AVGTVE
+265 VG
-271 WNSGNP
+271 
-277 EAVSVDGT
+277 ADSVNLLDIT
-285 GKVTVNKV
+285 FSNTSAATASETPYV
-293 VDGDVTITAKIGEQ
+293 ITA
-307 TKDCKIIT
+307 DY
-315 KKKAVEITN
+315 
-324 LVFDSRPYDGKITL
+324 S
-338 SDVPTITLNPAVAN
+338 N
-352 AVVEGLTFT
+352 A
-361 VESASPGLNKAVS
+361 S
-374 VTANG
+374 V
-379 LSIKDNPNY
+379 DNPNY
-388 QVTMKTGLNP
+388 TLDKENSVTSASLTITKKPLEVRALTDANGNAPTYTAGKSYEGLNLTLTGIVEADSTLSGTFTGVQANSRTKINVMEDGAPVSLVYPENSTTEYETNYTLPYTAKLVLAQKPLTATVTGAKKEFDGTTIPKDSVGNAVQFAATLDGIIDVDAVTPVVTDSAYADVNASDSVNVTATVALSGADAPNYTLHSQNITFEPGRITKSNNINLTVEFEPSVQDPENTMVVTVTAIGGFDSVNLSGTAKVAYDTATETNKTVSVPITNGIGSYRINALPGEQTVSVSFAVAEP
-398 TITITPKVLDV
+398 TRNYTGTKVAAAKYNENYKVQELSGAAITEVTYGTPASLGVYAVEK
-409 TLKEQIY
+409 
-416 NGTNTYSEVVATV
+416 GTNTRTNATIQYISDNTAAATIDEDGIITVVNVGAAP
-429 DGLVEENAVTEYQ
+429 DH
-442 ITASAESKIDAG
+442 
-454 NDKDVTIT
+454 
-462 WPGDDA
+462 
-468 RDTTNYTW
+468 
-476 PTTGKLTVNPK
+476 
-487 PITFSVKVADK
+487 KV
-498 GYDGTTAVKAILY
+498 
-511 NTTTDAPVGDDVST
+511 
-525 QPETGTFTNSLTE
+525 TFTAKAQRIE
-538 DNLEFIGTGVIDND
+538 GQY
-552 TENVGV
+552 
-558 KLKENATVSISLN
+558 NA
-571 RTETTN
+571 
-577 YVPKFTIDSAN
+577 
-588 ITKNSYPEDTGFALP
+588 SYSKTYE
-603 NADYTQNTT
+603 
-612 EGSIRWYKVESENR
+612 
-626 TIGIAAMSGYAIASE
+626 
-641 EGGAYAGSISVSPS
+641 
-655 ENDAVTVFVKKTADN
+655 VTLVKKSVT
-670 TLSKEIVNNIKVDYT
+670 
-685 APSIDTEG
+685 PSI
-693 AAGNLAFGQDGSV
+693 
-706 TYTIKVTDEDSGV
+706 
-719 NPETVEYCISNSSS
+719 
-733 SSDGAE
+733 
-739 WTQAVVDGGVDNGYT
+739 
-754 FTVTA
+754 
-759 PKTGYVYVK
+759 
-768 ATDNVGNT
+768 
-776 YETSSIRAL
+776 
-785 VLETRMPMVTAT
+785 T
-797 CADAGDAAKTHT
+797 CAGKTF
-809 IRWTASDAEEA
+809 
-820 GSDPYSYSGIRL
+820 
-832 VTYELK
+832 
-838 KDGTTVQTGNLIEN
+838 DGTTVASVTGSLEGVVTGDSVILSNNRTDGNLT
-852 SAPTEMSG
+852 A
-860 LPSVRAYDGHYSI
+860 AYDSFAAGTHTVTAS
-873 DNTNLDGEYTLTVT
+873 DLALLGTTAGGVAAANNYTLTATTVTCTATISPRSIEDADFTIALDGDGTMYYTGGNREPVPTVKVDLDGDGTRETTLVSGTDYTVSYENQKELGENTAKATVT
-887 ATDFCGNSQTS
+887 ARGNY
-898 APLNLQF
+898 
-905 DHTPPKVT
+905 
-913 VVMSGGV
+913 SGV
-920 EMDGT
+920 R
-925 FFYNANNCGITITVE
+925 NQ
-940 DNYLAQ
+940 NYS
-946 GISYTAAL
+946 ISYKPVSADAEMIKVDGNHAGAADTQRAYPKDSNNKIWWYNSNVML
-954 EGRDN
+954 TPADGY
-959 RTGTLSDGTNVIAF
+959 TLDDVKPTQNVALQ
-973 SNEEVAASGDSISKT
+973 GSKT
-988 LTLSLTDKAGNST
+988 YSDEGLNIFSGKKFYVKETATGFISELEIGDAINIDKTA
-1001 SAITGRTG
+1001 
-1009 VIGSDMKAIFALD
+1009 
-1022 TTPPRLTVVTTSVA
+1022 PRLTAVSTTEGIRYGDA
-1036 TSGLYTD
+1036 D
-1043 TNAAYY
+1043 YY
-1049 NADSVTTTFTIEEAN
+1049 NQAFTTTFVVDEAN
-1064 MPAQWDLSYTADNST
+1064 YGANTGNSSFAVSAGT
-1079 QPADVAA
+1079 DVAVYGGQA
-1086 SDEGKV
+1086 ARAAVTCETSDPTAITVTVDPGE
-1092 SVILTEEGTYSSIAV
+1092 SVI
-1107 AGQDKAGN
+1107 AGEYHKPYVTITDPAGN
-1115 KLELGNVSPNS
+1115 KLVAADGVAVFCS
-1126 EDVVSCNNGKAV
+1126 DGKAV
-1138 LTYAKVLDRTAPTAV
+1138 DNIL
-1153 ITYPAT
+1153 
-1159 ANPLYPSD
+1159 
-1167 AGENTGTAIYYNSD
+1167 
-1181 ATIEIQIADTY
+1181 
-1192 GTIAVPIDPAK
+1192 
-1203 LTAKLNG
+1203 
-1210 STGVTVSNTGAAS
+1210 
-1223 VSVTEDSRNTVAV
+1223 
-1236 FGTDRAGNTLQV
+1236 
-1248 KEIID
+1248 
-1253 GKQGSETPLV
+1253 
-1263 NALDSYAS
+1263 
-1271 VYTVVRDTVAPV
+1271 
-1283 LTLDFNNTD
+1283 
-1292 TTGSYYEADKGT
+1292 
-1304 HYYPENGKYRAY
+1304 
-1316 YGNTVTTIVP
+1316 
-1326 LVTSIIDANGVDYS
+1326 
-1340 RIFSAKNES
+1340 
-1349 AFAPLGADKTY
+1349 
-1360 CGENGS
+1360 
-1366 ERAMVEEVT
+1366 
-1375 VDGDYLFF
+1375 
-1383 IYGTDKAGNALVVK
+1383 
-1397 ENKKTSDE
+1397 
-1405 DVDDAGTS
+1405 
-1413 GCGDVEHKYSTYP
+1413 

-1439 YAFADDTPLE
+1439 YAFADGTPLE

-1457 AYYKNSFAATFA
+1457 VYYKNSFAATYA

-1484 AAVSEGSGFDVVET
+1484 VAASEGSGFGSVET

-1513 DNNGHYQFG
+1513 ANNGHYQFG

-1536 EKNTSGPAA
+1536 EMNTSGPAVQA
-1545 QTAVY
+1545 PDST
-1550 PGKNADNKFV
+1550 GRNANNKFV

-1578 DAGNS
+1578 NAGNS

-1604 TIAVEETN
+1604 TISVAETN

-1643 ATSVLA
+1643 ATSVL
-1649 TQQAASPYGYQ
+1649 TTHETASPYMYSQ
-1660 QQITADGVYCFD
+1660 QVTADGVYCFD

-1677 RAGNQIILNGG
+1677 RAGNQIVLNGG
-1688 NRAANFVQST
+1688 DRAANFVQT
-1698 LSDTSAVSGEPADRY
+1698 VVNDTIGDELTERY
-1713 VTYVFAED
+1713 VTYAFAED
-1721 KTAPVLNVTMKDPN
+1721 KTAPVLNVTMKDAN

-1744 TGNFYEATLTSIG
+1744 TGNFYEATLTSVG

-1856 KTENENKIYLDV
+1856 RTENENKIYLDV

-2009 LMVWAVDNANNEIA
+2009 LTVWAVDNANNEIA

-2246 ELSIEGVEDL
+2246 ELSIEGVEDF

-2414 VTGGT
+2414 VTGGA

-2429 RFDISGRDLTGD
+2429 RFDISGSDLTGD

-2473 PSLDSVIGLE
+2473 PSLDSVVGLE

-2529 EFQVGTGLRHKIRFV
+2529 EFQVGTGLRHRIRFV

-2556 EDSFAPSYTFNK
+2556 EDSFVPSYTFNK

-2588 GSIAVGAGGIGTV
+2588 GSIAVGACGIGTV

-2608 RRLMTVSED
+2608 RRRMTVSED

>member
-23 VDLMPTAALAEAVMP
+23 VGLMPTAALAEFEPYRTVTITVKEVNGSLISDAIVSLVYNEDQTLSLANTNENGVSTCQLTQDQRITKVSVSKTGYESKTVDCGDEEQENIDITLIIPIQQITDSTENSNITLTLNSAENIKTLTPTVEPEGQTEGITWTSGNAQIAAVDDTGKVT
-38 LEEPAVTEV
+38 AVGKGTTQIIAAAKEHPDINWEYSV
-47 ILTNGETPITTD
+47 TVQVVPEGVTLDQTTLNLQPGNATTLHATIDPSNADTQNTITWTSND
-59 PITIYTTE
+59 QT
-67 PNKKLPLTAEV
+67 
-78 APAGAD
+78 
-84 ATVNWSS
+84 
-91 DTPEVAT
+91 VAT
-98 VDNNGVVTAV
+98 VDQTGQVTAV
-108 AAGTATITATATNG
+108 ANGAATITATTGNGKTATCTVNVTTAATGVTIVNTPEGDEITYGESHTFSATLTPNTATDTVVWSIESGSDCVALDESTPGKVTAIKAGSATIKATAGNVDTTYQFSVVQKDIKVNGLTLDNKVYDGTTTVSSDLLSAASFVGVVGTDSVNLSGVTFSDTSAATASSYGITADYSNASVDNPNYTLDKENSVTSASLTITKKPLEVSALTDANDSAPTYTAGVSYDGLKLKLTGIVESDQNTLTGEFTGVQATSANKIMVKEDGAEVSLIYPAASTSAYETNYTLPQTANLVLAKKPLTATVTGAEKVFDGTTMPKDSAGNAVQFAAALDGIIDGDTVTPVVTDSAYADVNASDSVNVTANVALDGADAPNYTLQSQTVTFVPGKITKSNNINLTVEFEPSVQDPENEMVVTVRAVGGYDGALISGTATVTGNTEPVQITDGEGNCTIDALPGEQTVSVSFTAVGSTRNYTGTKDAAAKYNESYKVQELYGTALTEVTYGTPASLGVYAVEKGTNIPTNAAIKYTSDNAAAATIDENTGKITVVNVDAAPDHKVTFTAKAQRIEDQERSSYYNASYSKTYEVTLKKKSVTPSISCDGKTFDGTTVASVTGSLEGVVTGDSVILSNNG
-122 TDSTDDDMPETCTVS
+122 TDGN
-137 VKKHV
+137 
-142 DTITLTPATTVLTI
+142 L
-156 TNTVS
+156 
-161 NPTTT
+161 
-166 IAVAYNPEDA
+166 IAAY
-176 DDDEKNL
+176 
-183 TWESSDSNVA
+183 DSA
-193 TVANGSVTALKAG
+193 AAG
-206 TTTITAK
+206 GHT
-213 NSNDVSGRC
+213 
-222 DITVTET
+222 
-229 TATGITIKRGDA
+229 
-241 EVSTPLEVV
+241 
-250 YGEPVQLTAAVEPVD
+250 
-265 AVGTVE
+265 
-271 WNSGNP
+271 
-277 EAVSVDGT
+277 
-285 GKVTVNKV
+285 
-293 VDGDVTITAKIGEQ
+293 
-307 TKDCKIIT
+307 
-315 KKKAVEITN
+315 
-324 LVFDSRPYDGKITL
+324 
-338 SDVPTITLNPAVAN
+338 
-352 AVVEGLTFT
+352 
-361 VESASPGLNKAVS
+361 

-379 LSIKDNPNY
+379 LTLLGTTPGDVPASNNYTLTATTVTCTATISPKSIADSDFTIALDGDGTMYYTGGNREPVPTVKVDLNGDGTKETTLVSGTDYTVSYENQKELGENTATVTVTARGNYSGVRNQNYSISYKPVDPNAEMIKVNGNHAGAVDTQRAYPKDSNNKIWWYNSNVMLTPADGYTLDDVKPTQNVAL
-388 QVTMKTGLNP
+388 QGSKTYSDEGLNIFSGKKFYVKETATGFISELEIGDAINIDKTAP
-398 TITITPKVLDV
+398 RLIAVSTTEGIRYDDADYYNQAFTTTFEVSEANYGASTGNSSFAVSAGTDV
-409 TLKEQIY
+409 AVYGGQAA
-416 NGTNTYSEVVATV
+416 SATV
-429 DGLVEENAVTEYQ
+429 TSETSDPSAITVTVDPGESVIAGEYH
-442 ITASAESKIDAG
+442 KPY
-454 NDKDVTIT
+454 VTIT
-462 WPGDDA
+462 
-468 RDTTNYTW
+468 
-476 PTTGKLTVNPK
+476 
-487 PITFSVKVADK
+487 
-498 GYDGTTAVKAILY
+498 
-511 NTTTDAPVGDDVST
+511 
-525 QPETGTFTNSLTE
+525 
-538 DNLEFIGTGVIDND
+538 
-552 TENVGV
+552 
-558 KLKENATVSISLN
+558 
-571 RTETTN
+571 
-577 YVPKFTIDSAN
+577 
-588 ITKNSYPEDTGFALP
+588 
-603 NADYTQNTT
+603 
-612 EGSIRWYKVESENR
+612 
-626 TIGIAAMSGYAIASE
+626 
-641 EGGAYAGSISVSPS
+641 
-655 ENDAVTVFVKKTADN
+655 
-670 TLSKEIVNNIKVDYT
+670 
-685 APSIDTEG
+685 
-693 AAGNLAFGQDGSV
+693 
-706 TYTIKVTDEDSGV
+706 
-719 NPETVEYCISNSSS
+719 
-733 SSDGAE
+733 
-739 WTQAVVDGGVDNGYT
+739 
-754 FTVTA
+754 
-759 PKTGYVYVK
+759 
-768 ATDNVGNT
+768 
-776 YETSSIRAL
+776 
-785 VLETRMPMVTAT
+785 
-797 CADAGDAAKTHT
+797 
-809 IRWTASDAEEA
+809 
-820 GSDPYSYSGIRL
+820 DP
-832 VTYELK
+832 
-838 KDGTTVQTGNLIEN
+838 
-852 SAPTEMSG
+852 
-860 LPSVRAYDGHYSI
+860 
-873 DNTNLDGEYTLTVT
+873 
-887 ATDFCGNSQTS
+887 
-898 APLNLQF
+898 
-905 DHTPPKVT
+905 
-913 VVMSGGV
+913 
-920 EMDGT
+920 
-925 FFYNANNCGITITVE
+925 
-940 DNYLAQ
+940 
-946 GISYTAAL
+946 
-954 EGRDN
+954 
-959 RTGTLSDGTNVIAF
+959 
-973 SNEEVAASGDSISKT
+973 
-988 LTLSLTDKAGNST
+988 
-1001 SAITGRTG
+1001 
-1009 VIGSDMKAIFALD
+1009 
-1022 TTPPRLTVVTTSVA
+1022 
-1036 TSGLYTD
+1036 
-1043 TNAAYY
+1043 
-1049 NADSVTTTFTIEEAN
+1049 
-1064 MPAQWDLSYTADNST
+1064 
-1079 QPADVAA
+1079 
-1086 SDEGKV
+1086 
-1092 SVILTEEGTYSSIAV
+1092 
-1107 AGQDKAGN
+1107 AGN
-1115 KLELGNVSPNS
+1115 KL
-1126 EDVVSCNNGKAV
+1126 VVADGVAASCSDGKAV
-1138 LTYAKVLDRTAPTAV
+1138 DNIL
-1153 ITYPAT
+1153 
-1159 ANPLYPSD
+1159 
-1167 AGENTGTAIYYNSD
+1167 
-1181 ATIEIQIADTY
+1181 
-1192 GTIAVPIDPAK
+1192 
-1203 LTAKLNG
+1203 
-1210 STGVTVSNTGAAS
+1210 
-1223 VSVTEDSRNTVAV
+1223 
-1236 FGTDRAGNTLQV
+1236 
-1248 KEIID
+1248 
-1253 GKQGSETPLV
+1253 
-1263 NALDSYAS
+1263 
-1271 VYTVVRDTVAPV
+1271 
-1283 LTLDFNNTD
+1283 
-1292 TTGSYYEADKGT
+1292 
-1304 HYYPENGKYRAY
+1304 
-1316 YGNTVTTIVP
+1316 
-1326 LVTSIIDANGVDYS
+1326 
-1340 RIFSAKNES
+1340 
-1349 AFAPLGADKTY
+1349 
-1360 CGENGS
+1360 
-1366 ERAMVEEVT
+1366 
-1375 VDGDYLFF
+1375 
-1383 IYGTDKAGNALVVK
+1383 
-1397 ENKKTSDE
+1397 
-1405 DVDDAGTS
+1405 
-1413 GCGDVEHKYSTYP
+1413 

-1457 AYYKNSFAATFA
+1457 AYYKNSFAATYA

-1484 AAVSEGSGFDVVET
+1484 VAASEGSGFGAVGT
-1498 NPSADLDKIEIPASV
+1498 NPIDVSDKIEIPASV

-1536 EKNTSGPAA
+1536 EMNTSGPAVQA
-1545 QTAVY
+1545 PDST
-1550 PGKNADNKFV
+1550 GRNADNKFV
-1560 SDYHKVLDTV
+1560 SVYHKVLDTV

-1578 DAGNS
+1578 NAGNS

-1604 TIAVEETN
+1604 TISVAETN

-1643 ATSVLA
+1643 ATSVLT
-1649 TQQAASPYGYQ
+1649 TQENASPYMYSQ
-1660 QQITADGVYCFD
+1660 QVTADGVYCFD

-1677 RAGNQIILNGG
+1677 RAGNQIVLNGG
-1688 NRAANFVQST
+1688 NRAANFVQT
-1698 LSDTSAVSGEPADRY
+1698 VVNDTSDVSGESTDRY

-1721 KTAPVLNVTMKDPN
+1721 KTVPVLNVTMKDAN

-1744 TGNFYEATLTSIG
+1744 TGNFYEATLTSVG

-2009 LMVWAVDNANNEIA
+2009 LTVWAVDNANNEIA

-2209 PFTTDGTYSFRGT
+2209 PFATDGTYSFRGT

-2307 DGLGTGSIAYEDLE
+2307 DGLGTGSISYEDLE

-2364 LTNMIGAYKQKADEG
+2364 LTNMIGAYKQKADG
-2379 LYISAYNVS
+2379 NLYISAYNVS

-2414 VTGGT
+2414 VTGGA

-2429 RFDISGRDLTGD
+2429 RFDISGSDLTGD

-2529 EFQVGTGLRHKIRFV
+2529 EFQVGTGLRHRIRFV

-2556 EDSFAPSYTFNK
+2556 EDSFVPSYTFNK

-2588 GSIAVGAGGIGTV
+2588 GSIAVGACGIGTV

-2608 RRLMTVSED
+2608 RRRMTVSED